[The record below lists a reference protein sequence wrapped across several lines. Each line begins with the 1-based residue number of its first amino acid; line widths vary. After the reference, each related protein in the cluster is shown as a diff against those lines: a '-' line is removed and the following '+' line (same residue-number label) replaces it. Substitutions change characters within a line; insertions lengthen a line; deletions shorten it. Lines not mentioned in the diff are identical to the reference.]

1 MSKTVDNRVLEMRFD
16 NQQFEKG
23 VAQSMSTL
31 DKLKQKLNFTGAS
44 KGLESI
50 NAASKSVNFNGIASG
65 VDALR
70 VKFSALQVAG
80 VTAMQN
86 ITNSVMTT
94 GKHMMSAITTDP
106 IRDGF
111 KEYETQINAVQTIL
125 ANTQKEGTN
134 VEIVNKALDE
144 LNTYAD
150 KTIYNFTEMTR
161 NIGTFTAAGVK
172 LGTSVNA
179 IQGIANLAAVSGSN
193 SQQASV
199 AMYQLSQALA
209 AGTIKLM
216 DWNSVVN
223 AGMGGQVFQDA
234 LTETSEKLH
243 TGAKAAIEAKGSFRE
258 SLSTGWLTAEVLTE
272 TLKKFTTSG
281 ATEYVAEYTDLS
293 KDAVESIL
301 KETDAWG
308 KDKDAIDKAS
318 KALAEK
324 SGKSEEEIKNIL
336 QFAKTAEDAATKVKT
351 FSQLINTLKEALG
364 SGWTQTWRLI
374 IGDFEEAKEL
384 WTNVSDFFSDII
396 NKSAETRNKIVEK
409 ALGSPFAK
417 LVEKINSVTTAT
429 ETVTAATKNFDEI
442 VTQVIRG
449 NFGNGQKRYDALT
462 KAGYDWAYIQNKV
475 NERLG
480 DSTRHATDFKES
492 TDELNKS
499 QAETV
504 ETLLKMSDAKLKDK
518 GFTDQEIKAFRELEA
533 QSKKTGV
540 SIEEIL
546 KDSEKLSGRN
556 LAIDSF
562 KNAAKGIVTIC
573 TSIKDAWKTAF
584 WGDSTEDEIIET
596 KAQAIYS
603 AIGAVHKFS
612 QSLVVSKETAD
623 NVKRTFAGLFSVL
636 DMVTTLAG
644 GGLKLG
650 FKILSSVLS
659 QLHLNIFEVTAI
671 IGDALVKIHD
681 IVLNNGIIATSA
693 KVIVSVIQTV
703 ISTVKSLYNTFSNM
717 PVVRQAVEKVVEAFN
732 RLSNIDFSSV
742 GKRIMDCITG
752 VLSKFGFESVGTNI
766 TSGIQNGLISGAGS
780 VISTMMEIASSIINA
795 ICDIL
800 QIHSPSRK
808 MQEIGRFAIEGLCN
822 GLRDGSSKIWAVL
835 SDIGNKILEWASNI
849 DWSKVFAFG
858 VAVGII
864 AITKQLADAVTNFSK
879 AFAGFGNVM
888 NAVANVINGF
898 DGVLDGIKAEYKSK
912 ALKNLA
918 ISIGILTACIVAL
931 AQLPILEAWNAVAI
945 IIVLS
950 GLLIGLSYA
959 VSKMSDASISIGNK
973 SANIEG
979 LKTGLI
985 QIGVA
990 LIAMAAIVKLIGS
1003 MSPEQ
1008 AIQGFVGLT
1017 AIMAELL
1024 IFLKIMSEIGNGTK
1038 IKKKSIDGL
1047 TTMMIKLAV
1056 ALGIMVIV
1064 TKLISTLSA
1073 EQMLQG
1079 VVFAGAFIAFTTIL
1093 GLVAE
1098 RSNKHVEKFGKMVK
1112 KTAVAMA
1119 LMVGVCKLVGL
1130 LSAEEM
1136 LQGAIFASAFVV
1148 FVGLLA
1154 KVTKNAGKHTA
1165 KLGGLLLSIS
1175 FSMTLMVGVCKLA
1188 GMLSED
1194 EMKKGAAFAAA
1205 FLIFIGVLKKVTTI
1219 SKEEQTAK
1227 LIATL
1232 LAMTIA
1238 IAGLAA
1244 ISIALSLVDIP
1255 SLAKGIV
1262 AVGLLGAIL
1271 AGMIRATKG
1280 ANEVKGSIIAMAVA
1294 IGVMAVSVVALSFID
1309 PSKLAGAT
1317 AALSIL
1323 MGMFAYMERSAPLI
1337 KSSKS
1342 TIIIM
1347 VAVMAMLAGVLLAMS
1362 MLNVQNALQ
1371 NAAGLG
1377 ILMLALG
1384 ESMKLIGSVGRI
1396 SSSAISALG
1405 VMTLIMTAF
1414 AAILGIMSYF
1424 NVEASLTNVAAMSIL
1439 MLTLAGTLRIIDGV
1453 GRISG
1458 NTLVT
1463 MGILAGIMAAMGAIV
1478 GLLDHYNIGPSLET
1492 AKALSVLMISLST
1505 ACLIMSAASS
1515 LAITAAAGIK
1525 GLLAIIVLMGVLMTG
1540 IGYLSSNVPSLEKFL
1555 EKALPILKLIGAGIG
1570 EFLGGILYGI
1580 GDAVLSLLPKLGQAL
1595 SSFGDNVAPFCEM
1608 ASSIDS
1614 GVAKGIGFLSLAI
1627 LELTA
1632 ANLIAGIG
1640 QFMSFGSNFATLGT
1654 QLSTFGDGVT
1664 PFLETLNTIKPESV
1678 QAAKNLADMILT
1690 LTKADFLSGIGEFLG
1705 FGTTDFS
1712 KFGESCKAFAETVK
1726 DMSSVLTGENGE
1738 VLVNESA
1745 IDSLCK
1751 AGEAMSKLNKSLPR
1765 QGGWIE
1771 DILGSKKLDAFGT
1784 SCLAFG
1790 VCIKA
1795 LSSVLTGENG
1805 TVKINEAAIESL
1817 CKAGKGLSKLNK
1829 SLPKQDGWVEDI
1841 VGSQKLDDF
1850 GISCVAFGESIK
1862 SLSSILTGTNGTVNI
1877 NESAVESLCKA
1888 GNMMNDLYIALPK
1901 TEGWKQTI
1909 VGEQDLIS
1917 FGNSCKEFANAMRT
1931 ISSSLSTAD
1940 GKVLINESAVNSLV
1954 NAGDML
1960 NKLQKALDETGGLA
1974 NLFSG
1979 ESNLADFGEKISG
1992 FASGIADFAKK
2003 TENIDTDSLTTV
2015 IEAVNKLTTIADLIN
2030 GTNFGNVNNF
2040 AQVSQIG
2047 TAMSAY
2053 YDEVAGV
2060 DAGVITKTVNSA
2072 VKLRDLIVNLS
2083 GLDTSG
2089 IANFK
2094 VEGLGQAMKSYA
2106 DAVAGMDTTTVGNSI
2121 VNIRSLMNLINDMSG
2136 MDSSGVDSFKS
2147 AVSNLNGLDLSGVA
2161 KSFTSSAS
2169 QFNAIGTKFTQ
2180 NIGQGL
2186 KSGQS
2191 QLIATGTTV
2200 VTALANTMKS
2210 RSSMF
2215 HAIGATLMTKFVA
2228 GMRSQNSNISSSATG
2243 ALNLAASRLRSYYST
2258 FRGAGGYVASGF
2270 AAGIRSGIQA
2280 AANAAA
2286 QMASA
2291 ASAAARKNL
2300 QVASPSKV
2308 FKKIGGYVPQGFAIG
2323 ISKYG
2328 SMVQKSVGK
2337 MTNAAVDTSH
2347 KAMTRI
2353 LEAVNG
2359 SVDSQP
2365 SIRPVVDLSEAKT
2378 GIRALNTMLNT
2389 ADQSIGVRADL
2400 SGISY
2405 SMSTRNQNGSNGEV
2419 VNAINKLRS
2428 DLSNME
2434 RNSYTINGV
2443 TYDDGSNIA
2452 GAVAQIV
2459 QAARIGGRA

>member
-50 NAASKSVNFNGIASG
+50 NAASKGINFNGITSG

-86 ITNSVMTT
+86 ITNSVMNA

-111 KEYETQINAVQTIL
+111 REYETQINAVQTIL

-172 LGTSVNA
+172 LGISVNA

-209 AGTIKLM
+209 AGTVKLM

-234 LTETSEKLH
+234 LTETSEKLN
-243 TGAKAAIEAKGSFRE
+243 TGAKAAIAAEGSFRE
-258 SLSTGWLTAEVLTE
+258 SLKTGWLTSEVLTE

-308 KDKDAIDKAS
+308 KDKDAIDKAA

-324 SGKSEEEIKNIL
+324 SGKSKEEIKNIL
-336 QFAKTAEDAATKVKT
+336 QFAKTAQDAATKVKT
-351 FSQLINTLKEALG
+351 FTQLIDTVKEALG
-364 SGWTQTWRLI
+364 SGWTQTWRLF

-384 WTNVSDFFSDII
+384 WTNVSDFLGDII
-396 NKSAETRNKIVEK
+396 NKSADTRNKIVEK

-429 ETVTAATKNFDEI
+429 ETVTEATKNFDEI

-449 NFGNGQKRYDALT
+449 NFGNGQKRYDALA

-492 TDELNKS
+492 TDKLNKS

-518 GFTDQEIKAFRELEA
+518 GFTDQEIKAFRELEE

-540 SIEEIL
+540 SIEEIF

-603 AIGAVHKFS
+603 AIGAMHKFS

-623 NVKRTFAGLFSVL
+623 NVKRTFAGLFSIL
-636 DMVTTLAG
+636 DMVTTLTG

-681 IVLNNGIIATSA
+681 VILNNGIITTSA
-693 KVIVSVIQTV
+693 KAIISVIQTV

-717 PVVRQAVEKVVEAFN
+717 PVVQRAVEKILEAFN

-742 GKRIMDCITG
+742 GKRIMDGITG
-752 VLSKFGFESVGTNI
+752 ILSKFGFESVGTNI
-766 TSGIQNGLISGAGS
+766 TSGIQNGLISGAGG
-780 VISTMMEIASSIINA
+780 VISTMIEIATSIINA

-808 MQEIGRFAIEGLCN
+808 MQEIGKFAIEGLCN
-822 GLRDGSSKIWAVL
+822 GLKDGSSKIWTVL
-835 SDIGNKILEWASNI
+835 SDIGSKILEWASSI

-864 AITKQLADAVTNFSK
+864 VITKQLADAVTNFSK

-918 ISIGILTACIVAL
+918 ISIGILTACIVAI
-931 AQLPILEAWNAVAI
+931 AQLPIGKAWNAVAI
-945 IIVLS
+945 ITVLS
-950 GLLIGLSYA
+950 GLLIGLSFA
-959 VSKMSDASISIGNK
+959 VSKMSDASISIGK
-973 SANIEG
+973 KGANIEG

-990 LIAMAAIVKLIGS
+990 LIALAAIVKLIGS
-1003 MSPEQ
+1003 MSLEQ
-1008 AIQGFVGLT
+1008 AVQGFAGLT
-1017 AIMAELL
+1017 ILMAELL
-1024 IFLKIMSEIGNGTK
+1024 IFLKIMGKVGESKGFENT
-1038 IKKKSIDGL
+1038 DGM
-1047 TTMMIKLAV
+1047 TTMMVKLAV
-1056 ALGIMVIV
+1056 ALGLMAVV
-1064 TKLISTLSA
+1064 VKLISTLSA
-1073 EQMLQG
+1073 EQMMQG
-1079 VVFAGAFIAFTTIL
+1079 AAFALAFTTFAVLMGIAARIA
-1093 GLVAE
+1093 GPFAE
-1098 RSNKHVEKFGKMVK
+1098 TFGKMVK
-1112 KTAVAMA
+1112 RLTVSMA
-1119 LMVGVCKLVGL
+1119 LMVGVCKLVDL
-1130 LSAEEM
+1130 LSTEEM
-1136 LQGAIFASAFVV
+1136 LKGAAFVTAFVV
-1148 FVGLLA
+1148 FIGLLA
-1154 KVTKNAGKHTA
+1154 KVTKFAGSNTD
-1165 KLGGLLLSIS
+1165 KLGLMLLSIS

-1205 FLIFIGVLKKVTTI
+1205 FLIFVAALKKVTTI
-1219 SKEEQTAK
+1219 SNTEQTAK
-1227 LIATL
+1227 LTATI

-1271 AGMIRATKG
+1271 AGMIQATKG
-1280 ANEVKGSIIAMAVA
+1280 ASDVKGSIIAMAVA

-1309 PSKLAGAT
+1309 PSRLAGAT
-1317 AALSIL
+1317 AALGIL
-1323 MGMFAYMERSAPLI
+1323 MGMFAYIEKSAPLI

-1347 VAVMAMLAGVLLAMS
+1347 VAVIGMLAGILLAMS
-1362 MLNVQNALQ
+1362 MLNVKNALQ
-1371 NAAGLG
+1371 NGAGLG
-1377 ILMLALG
+1377 ILMLSLG
-1384 ESMKLIGSVGRI
+1384 TSMKLMSGVGASVNKALPAIMALSVATAILGAVIIGMSALNVQNAIPNAISIGI
-1396 SSSAISALG
+1396 LLLALSSSIKLMDGVGEISNNAMITIGIMTGVMAAIAIILG
-1405 VMTLIMTAF
+1405 VMDSL
-1414 AAILGIMSYF
+1414 
-1424 NVEASLTNVAAMSIL
+1424 NVGASI
-1439 MLTLAGTLRIIDGV
+1439 
-1453 GRISG
+1453 
-1458 NTLVT
+1458 
-1463 MGILAGIMAAMGAIV
+1463 
-1478 GLLDHYNIGPSLET
+1478 ET
-1492 AKALSVLMISLST
+1492 AASISILMISLST
-1505 ACLIMSAASS
+1505 ACLIMSAASAVAG
-1515 LAITAAAGIK
+1515 LASAGLIPMIK
-1525 GLLAIIVLMGVLMTG
+1525 VILLMGTLMTA
-1540 IGYLSSNVPSLEKFL
+1540 IGAIATKVPSLEMFL
-1555 EKALPILKLIGAGIG
+1555 NKALPILKLVGAGIG
-1570 EFLGGILYGI
+1570 EFLGGIIYGI
-1580 GDAVLSLLPKLGQAL
+1580 GDAVLSLLPRFGLAL
-1595 SSFGDNVAPFCEM
+1595 TQFATNMEPFCKM

-1614 GVAKGIGFLSLAI
+1614 DVAKGVGFLSLAI

-1640 QFMSFGSNFATLGT
+1640 QFMSFGSSFSELGT
-1654 QLSTFGDGVT
+1654 QLSEFGDGVT

-1678 QAAKNLADMILT
+1678 QSVKNLADMILT
-1690 LTKADFLSGIGEFLG
+1690 LTKADFLSGIGGLIG

-1712 KFGESCKAFAETVK
+1712 KFGEFCKAFAESVK
-1726 DMSSVLTGENGE
+1726 DMSSTLSGEDGE
-1738 VLVNESA
+1738 ILINDAA
-1745 IDSLCK
+1745 IESLCK

-1765 QGGWIE
+1765 QGGWVQDIVGEQDLE
-1771 DILGSKKLDAFGT
+1771 D
-1784 SCLAFG
+1784 FG
-1790 VCIKA
+1790 VKCKSFGKA
-1795 LSSVLTGENG
+1795 MKTLSILLTNRNG
-1805 TVKINEAAIESL
+1805 DIKINIDAIDAL
-1817 CKAGKGLSKLNK
+1817 CKAGEGMSDLNK
-1829 SLPKQDGWVEDI
+1829 SLPKQDGWVQD
-1841 VGSQKLDDF
+1841 
-1850 GISCVAFGESIK
+1850 
-1862 SLSSILTGTNGTVNI
+1862 
-1877 NESAVESLCKA
+1877 
-1888 GNMMNDLYIALPK
+1888 
-1901 TEGWKQTI
+1901 I
-1909 VGEQDLIS
+1909 VGEQDLEK
-1917 FGNSCKEFANAMRT
+1917 FGKSCKAFGKAIQSISVMLTGDDGENLINDTAMKSLCNAGKGLSDLNKALPKTDGWVQNIVGEQDLQDFGEKCKAFANAMRT
-1931 ISSSLSTAD
+1931 ISSSLTSAK
-1940 GKVLINESAVNSLV
+1940 GELLINEEAITTVKK
-1954 NAGDML
+1954 AGEML
-1960 NKLQKALDETGGLA
+1960 LELNEALPDEGGGIFA
-1974 NLFSG
+1974 AFSSKVDLSDFG
-1979 ESNLADFGEKISG
+1979 GQITNLASG
-1992 FASGIADFAKK
+1992 LSDFASK
-2003 TENIDTDSLTTV
+2003 TENIDTGSLTTV
-2015 IEAVNKLTTIADLIN
+2015 IEAVNKLTTIAKLID
-2030 GTNFGNVNNF
+2030 GTNFSNVNNF

-2072 VKLRDLIVNLS
+2072 IKLRDLIVNLS

-2094 VEGLGQAMKSYA
+2094 VEGLGQAMRSYA
-2106 DAVAGMDTTTVGNSI
+2106 NAVAGMDTTTVGNSI

-2136 MDSSGVDSFKS
+2136 IDSSGVASFKS
-2147 AVSNLNGLDLSGVA
+2147 AVTKLNGLDLSGVA

-2191 QLIATGTTV
+2191 QLIATGTVV

-2215 HAIGATLMTKFVA
+2215 HAIGATLMSKFVA
-2228 GMRSQNSNISSSATG
+2228 GMRSQNSNIASSATG
-2243 ALNLAASRLRSYYST
+2243 ALNLAASRLRSYYGI

-2291 ASAAARKNL
+2291 ASTAARKNL
-2300 QVASPSKV
+2300 KVASPSKV
-2308 FKKIGGYVPQGFAIG
+2308 FKKIGGYVSQGFAIG
-2323 ISKYG
+2323 ISNYA
-2328 SMVQKSVGK
+2328 SMVQRSVGK
-2337 MTNAAVDTSH
+2337 MTNTAMDTSN

-2359 SVDSQP
+2359 SVDSHP

-2378 GIRALNTMLNT
+2378 GIHALNAMLNT

-2405 SMSTRNQNGSNGEV
+2405 NMNTRNQNGSNSDV

-2434 RNSYTINGV
+2434 RNSYTINGI

-2452 GAVAQIV
+2452 GAVTQIV

>member
-50 NAASKSVNFNGIASG
+50 NAASKGINFNGITSG

-86 ITNSVMTT
+86 ITNSVMNT

-111 KEYETQINAVQTIL
+111 REYETQINTVQTIL

-209 AGTIKLM
+209 AGTVKLM

-243 TGAKAAIEAKGSFRE
+243 TGAKAAIEAEGSFRE
-258 SLSTGWLTAEVLTE
+258 SLKTGWLTSEVLTE

-308 KDKDAIDKAS
+308 KDKDAIDKAA

-336 QFAKTAEDAATKVKT
+336 QFAKTAQDAATKVKT
-351 FSQLINTLKEALG
+351 FTQLIDTLKEALG

-384 WTNVSDFFSDII
+384 WTNVSDFLGNII
-396 NKSAETRNKIVEK
+396 NKSADTRNKIVEK

-429 ETVTAATKNFDEI
+429 ETVTEATKNFDEI

-480 DSTRHATDFKES
+480 DSTRHATEFKES
-492 TDELNKS
+492 TDKLNKS

-518 GFTDQEIKAFRELEA
+518 GFTDQEIKAFRELEE

-540 SIEEIL
+540 SIEEIF

-603 AIGAVHKFS
+603 AIGAMHKFS

-623 NVKRTFAGLFSVL
+623 NVKRTFAGLFSIL
-636 DMVTTLAG
+636 DMVTTLTG

-681 IVLNNGIIATSA
+681 VILNNGIITTSA
-693 KVIVSVIQTV
+693 KAIISVVQTV
-703 ISTVKSLYNTFSNM
+703 INTVKSLYNTFSNM
-717 PVVRQAVEKVVEAFN
+717 PVIQQAIEKITEAFN
-732 RLSNIDFSSV
+732 RLSNIDLSSI
-742 GKRIMDCITG
+742 GKRIMAGITG
-752 VLSKFGFESVGTNI
+752 ILGKFGFESVGTNI

-780 VISTMMEIASSIINA
+780 VISTMMEIATSIINA

-808 MQEIGRFAIEGLCN
+808 MQEIGKFAMEGLCN
-822 GLRDGSSKIWAVL
+822 GIKDGSSKIWTVL
-835 SDIGNKILEWASNI
+835 SDIGSKILEWASSI

-864 AITKQLADAVTNFSK
+864 VITKQLADAVTNFSK

-918 ISIGILTACIVAL
+918 ISIGILTACIVAI
-931 AQLPILEAWNAVAI
+931 AQLPIREAWNAVLI
-945 IIVLS
+945 ITVLS

-959 VSKMSDASISIGNK
+959 VSKMSDASISIGEK
-973 SANIEG
+973 RASIEG

-990 LIAMAAIVKLIGS
+990 LIALAAIVKLIGS
-1003 MSPEQ
+1003 MSLEQ
-1008 AIQGFVGLT
+1008 TVQGFAGLT
-1017 AIMAELL
+1017 ILMAELL
-1024 IFLKIMSEIGNGTK
+1024 IFLKIMGKVGESKGFENT
-1038 IKKKSIDGL
+1038 DGM

-1056 ALGIMVIV
+1056 ALGLMAVV
-1064 TKLISTLSA
+1064 VKLISTLSA

-1093 GLVAE
+1093 GLVAKQ
-1098 RSNKHVEKFGKMVK
+1098 SNKHVEKFGKMVK
-1112 KTAVAMA
+1112 KIAVAMA

-1148 FVGLLA
+1148 FVGTLA

-1205 FLIFIGVLKKVTTI
+1205 FLIFVAALKKVTTI
-1219 SKEEQTAK
+1219 SNTEQTAK
-1227 LIATL
+1227 LTATI

-1271 AGMIRATKG
+1271 AGMIQATKG
-1280 ANEVKGSIIAMAVA
+1280 ANDVKGSIIAMAVA

-1309 PSKLAGAT
+1309 PSRLAGAT
-1317 AALSIL
+1317 AALGIL

-1337 KSSKS
+1337 RGSIS
-1342 TIIIM
+1342 TIITM
-1347 VAVMAMLAGVLLAMS
+1347 VAVVGLLTGVLVAMS
-1362 MLNVQNALQ
+1362 MLNVQNAVQ

-1377 ILMLALG
+1377 ILMLSLG
-1384 ESMKLIGSVGRI
+1384 ESIKLIGSVGRI
-1396 SSSAISALG
+1396 SSSAIYVLG

-1414 AAILGIMSYF
+1414 AAILGIMNYF

-1453 GRISG
+1453 RRISG

-1525 GLLAIIVLMGVLMTG
+1525 GLLAIIVLIGALMTG
-1540 IGYLSSNVPSLEKFL
+1540 IGYLSSNIPSLEKFL

-1595 SSFGDNVAPFCEM
+1595 SSFGDNVTPFCEM

-1640 QFMSFGSNFATLGT
+1640 QFLSFGSNFATLGT
-1654 QLSTFGDGVT
+1654 QLSTFGDGIT

-1712 KFGESCKAFAETVK
+1712 KFGESCKAFAEAVK

-1738 VLVNESA
+1738 VLVNEAA

-1751 AGEAMSKLNKSLPR
+1751 AGEAMSKLNKSIPK
-1765 QGGWIE
+1765 QGG
-1771 DILGSKKLDAFGT
+1771 LLKKLVEKQELGPFGD
-1784 SCLAFG
+1784 SCLEFG
-1790 VCIKA
+1790 KSIKK
-1795 LSSVLTGENG
+1795 LSGVLTGEDGVIN
-1805 TVKINEAAIESL
+1805 VNEAAIESL
-1817 CKAGKGLSKLNK
+1817 CKAGTALSKLNK
-1829 SLPKQDGWVEDI
+1829 SIPEQGGLLKKL
-1841 VGSQKLDDF
+1841 VGSQELGPF
-1850 GISCVAFGESIK
+1850 GNSCVEFGKSIK
-1862 SLSSILTGTNGTVNI
+1862 KLSGVLTGEDGVINVNEAAI
-1877 NESAVESLCKA
+1877 DALCKA
-1888 GNMMNDLYIALPK
+1888 GTSLTKLNEAIPEQGGLKHNII
-1901 TEGWKQTI
+1901 GS
-1909 VGEQDLIS
+1909 QDLEE
-1917 FGNSCKEFANAMRT
+1917 FGKKCKAFANAMRT
-1931 ISSSLSTAD
+1931 LSSSLSTAD
-1940 GKVLINESAVNSLV
+1940 GEILINENAVNSLV

-1960 NKLQKALDETGGLA
+1960 NRLQESLDETGGFL
-1974 NLFSG
+1974 NLFKG
-1979 ESNLADFGEKISG
+1979 ESDLSDFGTKISG
-1992 FASGIADFAKK
+1992 FASGLSDFASK
-2003 TENIDTDSLTTV
+2003 TENIDTGSLTTV
-2015 IEAVNKLTTIADLIN
+2015 IEAVNKLVTIADLIN
-2030 GTNFGNVNNF
+2030 GTNFSNVNNF
-2040 AQVSQIG
+2040 AQVSQVG

-2072 VKLRDLIVNLS
+2072 IKLRDLIVNLS

-2094 VEGLGQAMKSYA
+2094 VEGLGQAMQSYA
-2106 DAVAGMDTTTVGNSI
+2106 NAVAGMDTTTVGNSI

-2147 AVSNLNGLDLSGVA
+2147 AVTNLNGLDLSGVA

-2191 QLIATGTTV
+2191 QLIATGTVV
-2200 VTALANTMKS
+2200 VTALANTMRS

-2215 HAIGATLMTKFVA
+2215 HAIGVTLMNKFVA
-2228 GMRSQNSNISSSATG
+2228 GMRSQNSSITSSATG
-2243 ALNLAASRLRSYYST
+2243 ALNLAASRLRSYYGT

-2291 ASAAARKNL
+2291 ASTAARKNL
-2300 QVASPSKV
+2300 KVASPSKV
-2308 FKKIGGYVPQGFAIG
+2308 FKKIGGYVSQGFAIG
-2323 ISKYG
+2323 ISNYA
-2328 SMVQKSVGK
+2328 SMVQRSVGK
-2337 MTNAAVDTSH
+2337 MTNTAVDTSN

-2378 GIRALNTMLNT
+2378 GIHALNAMLNT
-2389 ADQSIGVRADL
+2389 ADQSIGVRADM

-2405 SMSTRNQNGSNGEV
+2405 NMNTRNQNGSNSDI

-2428 DLSNME
+2428 DLGNME
-2434 RNSYTINGV
+2434 RNSYTINGI

-2452 GAVAQIV
+2452 GAITQIV

>member
-50 NAASKSVNFNGIASG
+50 NAASKGINFNGITSG
-65 VDALR
+65 VDSLR

-86 ITNSVMTT
+86 ITNSVMNT

-111 KEYETQINAVQTIL
+111 REYETQINAVQTIL

-209 AGTIKLM
+209 AGTVKLM

-243 TGAKAAIEAKGSFRE
+243 TGAKAAIEAEGSFRE
-258 SLSTGWLTAEVLTE
+258 SLHTGWLTSEVLTE

-301 KETDAWG
+301 EETDAWG

-351 FSQLINTLKEALG
+351 FSQLIDTLKEALG

-409 ALGSPFAK
+409 ALGSPFAQ
-417 LVEKINSVTTAT
+417 LIEKINSVTTAT
-429 ETVTAATKNFDEI
+429 EAVTTATKNFDEI

-518 GFTDQEIKAFRELEA
+518 GFTDQEIKAFRELEE

-681 IVLNNGIIATSA
+681 VVLNNGIITTSA

-717 PVVRQAVEKVVEAFN
+717 SVVQQAVEKVVETFN
-732 RLSNIDFSSV
+732 RLSNIDFSFV
-742 GKRIMDCITG
+742 GKRIMDGITG
-752 VLSKFGFESVGTNI
+752 ILSKFGFESVGTNI
-766 TSGIQNGLISGAGS
+766 TSGIQNGLISGAGN

-808 MQEIGRFAIEGLCN
+808 MQEIGKFAIEGLCN

-864 AITKQLADAVTNFSK
+864 VITKQLADAVTNFSK

-888 NAVANVINGF
+888 DAVANVINGF

-931 AQLPILEAWNAVAI
+931 AQLPIAEAWNAVAI

-950 GLLIGLSYA
+950 GLLIGLSFA
-959 VSKMSDASISIGNK
+959 VSKMSDASISIGK
-973 SANIEG
+973 KGANIEG
-979 LKTGLI
+979 LKTGLV

-1003 MSPEQ
+1003 MDPEQ
-1008 AIQGFVGLT
+1008 AKQGFIGLT
-1017 AIMAELL
+1017 ALMGELL
-1024 IFLKIMSEIGNGTK
+1024 VFLAIMGKVGKSEGFKNT
-1038 IKKKSIDGL
+1038 DGM
-1047 TTMMIKLAV
+1047 TTMMIKLAI
-1056 ALGIMVIV
+1056 ALGLMAVV
-1064 TKLISTLSA
+1064 VKLISTLSV

-1079 VVFAGAFIAFTTIL
+1079 AAFAGAFTVFAVAL
-1093 GLVAE
+1093 GLAAKLAGE
-1098 RSNKHVEKFGKMVK
+1098 NTDAFGKMMK
-1112 KTAVAMA
+1112 KMAVSMA

-1136 LQGAIFASAFVV
+1136 LQGAAFATGFVI
-1148 FVGLLA
+1148 FVGILS
-1154 KVTKNAGKHTA
+1154 KVTKNAGENVS

-1175 FSMTLMVGVCKLA
+1175 FSMVLMVGVCKLA

-1205 FLIFIGVLKKVTTI
+1205 FLIFVGVLKKVTTI
-1219 SKEEQTAK
+1219 SNGEQTAK
-1227 LIATL
+1227 LTATI

-1255 SLAKGIV
+1255 SLAKGII

-1271 AGMIRATKG
+1271 AGMIRATKS
-1280 ANEVKGSIIAMAVA
+1280 ANDVKGSIIAMAVA
-1294 IGVMAVSVVALSFID
+1294 IGIMAASVVALSFID
-1309 PSKLAGAT
+1309 PSRLAGAT
-1317 AALSIL
+1317 AALGIL
-1323 MGMFAYMERSAPLI
+1323 MGMFAYMEKSAPLV
-1337 KSSKS
+1337 KGSMS
-1342 TIIIM
+1342 TIIAM
-1347 VAVMAMLAGVLLAMS
+1347 VAVVGLLTGVLVAMS
-1362 MLNVQNALQ
+1362 MLNVQNAVQ

-1377 ILMLALG
+1377 ILMVALG
-1384 ESMKLIGSVGRI
+1384 TSMKLIGSVGRI

-1405 VMTLIMTAF
+1405 AMTLIMTAF

-1424 NVEASLTNVAAMSIL
+1424 NVEASLTNVAALSIL
-1439 MLTLAGTLRIIDGV
+1439 MLTLAATLRIIDGV

-1458 NTLVT
+1458 NTLIT
-1463 MGILAGIMAAMGAIV
+1463 MGILAGIMAALGVIV

-1515 LAITAAAGIK
+1515 LAITASAGIG
-1525 GLLAIIVLMGVLMTG
+1525 GLIKIIALIGVVMVG
-1540 IGYLSSNVPSLEKFL
+1540 IGALSQKVPSLETFL

-1595 SSFGDNVAPFCEM
+1595 SSFGENVSPFCEM

-1632 ANLIAGIG
+1632 ANLITGIS
-1640 QFMSFGSNFATLGT
+1640 QFLSFGSNFGTLGM
-1654 QLSTFGDGVT
+1654 QLSMFGTGVT
-1664 PFLETLNTIKPESV
+1664 PFLATLSLIKPESV
-1678 QAAKNLADMILT
+1678 KAAKNLADMILT

-1712 KFGESCKAFAETVK
+1712 QFGESCKAFAESVK

-1771 DILGSKKLDAFGT
+1771 DIVGSKKLDAFGT

-1805 TVKINEAAIESL
+1805 TVKINETAIESL

-1850 GISCVAFGESIK
+1850 GVSCVAFGESIK

-1877 NESAVESLCKA
+1877 NEAAVESLCKA

-1909 VGEQDLIS
+1909 VGEQDLIA

-1931 ISSSLSTAD
+1931 ISSSLSTTD

-2003 TENIDTDSLTTV
+2003 TESIDTSSMSTV
-2015 IEAVNKLTTIADLIN
+2015 IEAVNNLVTIADLIN
-2030 GTNFGNVNNF
+2030 GTNFSNVSNF
-2040 AQVSQIG
+2040 NQISQIG
-2047 TAMSAY
+2047 DAMSAY
-2053 YDEVAGV
+2053 YDAVSNV
-2060 DAGVITKTVNSA
+2060 NVPVITKTVNAA

-2083 GLDTSG
+2083 GLDSSG

-2094 VEGLGQAMKSYA
+2094 VESLGKAMKSYA
-2106 DAVAGMDTTTVGNSI
+2106 DAVSGMDVSTVSNSI
-2121 VNIRSLMNLINDMSG
+2121 ASIRTLMNLINDMAG
-2136 MDSSGVDSFKS
+2136 MNTGGVDSFKS
-2147 AVSNLNGLDLSGVA
+2147 AVTSLSGMDISGIT
-2161 KSFTSSAS
+2161 KSFTSSAG
-2169 QFNAIGTKFTQ
+2169 QFNTIGTKFTQ
-2180 NIGQGL
+2180 NIGEGL

-2191 QLIATGTTV
+2191 QLIATGTVV

-2215 HAIGATLMTKFVA
+2215 HAIGTTLMSKFVS
-2228 GMRSQNSNISSSATG
+2228 GMRSQNSSISSSATG
-2243 ALNLAASRLRSYYST
+2243 ALNLAASRLRSYYNV

-2270 AAGIRSGIQA
+2270 ASGIRSGIQA

-2291 ASAAARKNL
+2291 ASTAARKNL
-2300 QVASPSKV
+2300 QINSPSKV
-2308 FKKIGGYVPQGFAIG
+2308 FKKIGGSVPEGFALG

-2328 SMVQKSVGK
+2328 SMVKKSVGK
-2337 MTNAAVDTSH
+2337 MTNTAVDTSN

-2405 SMSTRNQNGSNGEV
+2405 SMSTRNQNGSNSEV

-2434 RNSYTINGV
+2434 RNSYTINGI

>member
-50 NAASKSVNFNGIASG
+50 NAASKGINFNGITSG

-86 ITNSVMTT
+86 ITNSVMNT

-111 KEYETQINAVQTIL
+111 REYETQINAVQTIL

-199 AMYQLSQALA
+199 AMYQLSQAFA
-209 AGTIKLM
+209 AGTVKLM

-243 TGAKAAIEAKGSFRE
+243 TGAKAAIEAEGSFRE
-258 SLSTGWLTAEVLTE
+258 SLHTGWLTSEVLTE

-301 KETDAWG
+301 EETDAWG

-318 KALAEK
+318 KALTEK

-336 QFAKTAEDAATKVKT
+336 QFAKTAQDAATKVKT
-351 FSQLINTLKEALG
+351 FTQLIDTLKEALG

-374 IGDFEEAKEL
+374 IGDFEDAKEL

-429 ETVTAATKNFDEI
+429 ETVTEATKNFDEI

-449 NFGNGQKRYDALT
+449 NFGNGQKRYDSLT

-492 TDELNKS
+492 TDKLNKS

-518 GFTDQEIKAFRELEA
+518 GFTDQEIKAFRELEE

-540 SIEEIL
+540 SIEEIF

-603 AIGAVHKFS
+603 AIGAMHKFS

-623 NVKRTFAGLFSVL
+623 NVKRTFAGLFSIL
-636 DMVTTLAG
+636 DMVTTLTG

-681 IVLNNGIIATSA
+681 VILNNGIIATSA
-693 KVIVSVIQTV
+693 KAIISVVQTV

-717 PVVRQAVEKVVEAFN
+717 PVIQQAIEKITEAFN
-732 RLSNIDFSSV
+732 RLSNIDLSSV
-742 GKRIMDCITG
+742 GKRIMAGITG
-752 VLSKFGFESVGTNI
+752 ILGKFGFESVGTNI

-780 VISTMMEIASSIINA
+780 VISTMMEIATSIINA

-808 MQEIGRFAIEGLCN
+808 MQEIGKFAMEGLCN
-822 GLRDGSSKIWAVL
+822 GIKDGSSKIWTVL
-835 SDIGNKILEWASNI
+835 SDIGSKILEWASSI

-864 AITKQLADAVTNFSK
+864 VITKQLADAVTNFSK

-918 ISIGILTACIVAL
+918 ISIGILTACIVAI
-931 AQLPILEAWNAVAI
+931 AQLPIGKAWNAVAI
-945 IIVLS
+945 ITVLS
-950 GLLIGLSYA
+950 GLLIGLSFA
-959 VSKMSDASISIGNK
+959 VSKMSDASISIGK
-973 SANIEG
+973 KGANIEG

-990 LIAMAAIVKLIGS
+990 LIALAAIVKLIGS
-1003 MSPEQ
+1003 MSLEQ
-1008 AIQGFVGLT
+1008 AVQGFAGLT
-1017 AIMAELL
+1017 ILMAELL
-1024 IFLKIMSEIGNGTK
+1024 IFLKIMGKVGESKGFENT
-1038 IKKKSIDGL
+1038 DGM
-1047 TTMMIKLAV
+1047 TTMMVKLAV
-1056 ALGIMVIV
+1056 ALGLMAVV
-1064 TKLISTLSA
+1064 VKLISTLSA

-1079 VVFAGAFIAFTTIL
+1079 AAFALAFTSFAVL
-1093 GLVAE
+1093 MGVAA
-1098 RSNKHVEKFGKMVK
+1098 RIAGPFAKTFGTMVK
-1112 KTAVAMA
+1112 RLTVSMA
-1119 LMVGVCKLVGL
+1119 LMVGVCKLVDL
-1130 LSAEEM
+1130 LSVEEM
-1136 LQGAIFASAFVV
+1136 LKGAAFVTAFVV
-1148 FVGLLA
+1148 FIVLLA
-1154 KVTKNAGKHTA
+1154 KVTKFAGSNTD
-1165 KLGGLLLSIS
+1165 KLGLMLLSIS
-1175 FSMTLMVGVCKLA
+1175 FSMTLMIGICKLA

-1205 FLIFIGVLKKVTTI
+1205 FIIFVAALKKVTTI
-1219 SKEEQTAK
+1219 SNTEQTAK
-1227 LIATL
+1227 LTATI

-1271 AGMIRATKG
+1271 AGMIQATKG
-1280 ANEVKGSIIAMAVA
+1280 ANDVKGSIIAMAVA
-1294 IGVMAVSVVALSFID
+1294 IGVMTVSVVALSFID
-1309 PSKLAGAT
+1309 PSRLAGAT
-1317 AALSIL
+1317 AALGIL
-1323 MGMFAYMERSAPLI
+1323 MGMFAYIEKSAPLI

-1347 VAVMAMLAGVLLAMS
+1347 VAVMGMLAGILLAMS
-1362 MLNVQNALQ
+1362 MLNVKSALQ
-1371 NAAGLG
+1371 NGAGLG
-1377 ILMLALG
+1377 ILMMSLG
-1384 ESMKLIGSVGRI
+1384 ASMKLMSGVGKIGEGV
-1396 SSSAISALG
+1396 ISALG
-1405 VMTLIMTAF
+1405 AMTLVIAGL
-1414 AAILGIMSYF
+1414 AVILGIMSYF
-1424 NVEASLTNVAAMSIL
+1424 NVEASLTNVAALSIL
-1439 MLTLAGTLRIIDGV
+1439 MLTLAATMRVIDGV
-1453 GRISG
+1453 GEISKS
-1458 NTLVT
+1458 TLITLGVLT
-1463 MGILAGIMAAMGAIV
+1463 GVVLALALIL
-1478 GLLDHYNIGPSLET
+1478 GLMDHFNVKGSIET
-1492 AKALSVLMISLST
+1492 AASLSLLVISLSA
-1505 ACLIMSAASS
+1505 AC
-1515 LAITAAAGIK
+1515 
-1525 GLLAIIVLMGVLMTG
+1525 VLMATAGGIAAKAKANLSIMLQVMAAVGVLVG
-1540 IGYLSSNVPSLEKFL
+1540 VLCGLSYIPGFNSFL
-1555 EKALPILKLIGAGIG
+1555 THGMPTLKLFGAAIG
-1570 EFLGGILYGI
+1570 ELLGGILYGV
-1580 GDAVLSLLPKLGQAL
+1580 GDAALSLLPKLGQAL
-1595 SSFGDNVAPFCEM
+1595 SAFGRYVSPFCKM

-1614 GVAKGIGFLSLAI
+1614 DVAKGVGFLSLAI

-1640 QFMSFGSNFATLGT
+1640 QFMSFGSSFSKLGT
-1654 QLSTFGDGVT
+1654 QLSEFGDGVT
-1664 PFLETLNTIKPESV
+1664 PFLKTLNTIKPESV
-1678 QAAKNLADMILT
+1678 QSANNLADMILT
-1690 LTKADFLSGIGEFLG
+1690 LTKADFLSGIGKLIG

-1712 KFGESCKAFAETVK
+1712 KFGESCKAFAESVK
-1726 DMSSVLTGENGE
+1726 GMSSVLTGKNGE
-1738 VLVNESA
+1738 VLVNDSA
-1745 IDSLCK
+1745 I
-1751 AGEAMSKLNKSLPR
+1751 N
-1765 QGGWIE
+1765 
-1771 DILGSKKLDAFGT
+1771 
-1784 SCLAFG
+1784 
-1790 VCIKA
+1790 
-1795 LSSVLTGENG
+1795 
-1805 TVKINEAAIESL
+1805 
-1817 CKAGKGLSKLNK
+1817 
-1829 SLPKQDGWVEDI
+1829 
-1841 VGSQKLDDF
+1841 
-1850 GISCVAFGESIK
+1850 
-1862 SLSSILTGTNGTVNI
+1862 
-1877 NESAVESLCKA
+1877 SLCKA
-1888 GNMMNDLYIALPK
+1888 GNALAKLNEAIPQQ
-1901 TEGWKQTI
+1901 GGLKQGL
-1909 VGEQDLIS
+1909 VGTQKLNV
-1917 FGNSCKEFANAMRT
+1917 FGESCKAFANAMRT
-1931 ISSSLSTAD
+1931 LSSSISTAD
-1940 GKVLINESAVNSLV
+1940 GETLINENAVNSLV

-1960 NKLQKALDETGGLA
+1960 NRLQETLEKTGGFL
-1974 NLFSG
+1974 NLFKG
-1979 ESNLADFGEKISG
+1979 ESDLSDFGTKISG
-1992 FASGIADFAKK
+1992 FASGLSDFASK
-2003 TENIDTDSLTTV
+2003 TENIDTGSLTTV
-2015 IEAVNKLTTIADLIN
+2015 IEAVNKLVTIADLIN
-2030 GTNFGNVNNF
+2030 GTNFSNVNNF
-2040 AQVSQIG
+2040 AQVSQVG

-2072 VKLRDLIVNLS
+2072 IKLRDLIVNLS

-2094 VEGLGQAMKSYA
+2094 VEGLGQAMQSYA
-2106 DAVAGMDTTTVGNSI
+2106 NAVAGMDTTTVGNSI

-2147 AVSNLNGLDLSGVA
+2147 AVTNLNGLDLSGVA

-2191 QLIATGTTV
+2191 QLIATGTVV
-2200 VTALANTMKS
+2200 VTALANTMRS

-2215 HAIGATLMTKFVA
+2215 HAIGVTLMNKFVA
-2228 GMRSQNSNISSSATG
+2228 GMRSQNSSIASSATG
-2243 ALNLAASRLRSYYST
+2243 ALNLAASRLRSYYGI

-2291 ASAAARKNL
+2291 ASTAARKNL
-2300 QVASPSKV
+2300 KVASPSKV
-2308 FKKIGGYVPQGFAIG
+2308 FKKIGGYVSQGFAIG
-2323 ISKYG
+2323 ISNYA
-2328 SMVQKSVGK
+2328 SMVQRSVGK
-2337 MTNAAVDTSH
+2337 MTNTAVDTSN

-2378 GIRALNTMLNT
+2378 GIHALNAMLNT

-2405 SMSTRNQNGSNGEV
+2405 NMNTRNQNGSNSDI

-2428 DLSNME
+2428 DLGNME
-2434 RNSYTINGV
+2434 RNSYTINGI

-2452 GAVAQIV
+2452 GAITQIV

>member
-50 NAASKSVNFNGIASG
+50 NAASKGINFNGITSG

-86 ITNSVMTT
+86 ITNSVMNT

-111 KEYETQINAVQTIL
+111 REYETQINAVQTIL

-179 IQGIANLAAVSGSN
+179 IQGIANLAAVSGSK

-209 AGTIKLM
+209 AGTVKLM

-234 LTETSEKLH
+234 LTETSEKLN
-243 TGAKAAIEAKGSFRE
+243 TGAKAAIAAEGSFRE
-258 SLSTGWLTAEVLTE
+258 SLKTGWLTSEVLTE

-308 KDKDAIDKAS
+308 KNKDAIDKAA

-336 QFAKTAEDAATKVKT
+336 QFAKTAQDAATKVKT
-351 FSQLINTLKEALG
+351 FTQLIDTLKEALG

-374 IGDFEEAKEL
+374 IGDFEDAKEL

-409 ALGSPFAK
+409 ALGSPFTK

-429 ETVTAATKNFDEI
+429 ETVTEATKNFDEI

-492 TDELNKS
+492 TDKLNKS

-518 GFTDQEIKAFRELEA
+518 GFTDQEIKAFRELEE

-540 SIEEIL
+540 SIEEIF

-603 AIGAVHKFS
+603 AIGAMHKFS

-623 NVKRTFAGLFSVL
+623 NVKRTFAGLFSIL
-636 DMVTTLAG
+636 DMMTTLTG

-681 IVLNNGIIATSA
+681 VILNNGIIATSA
-693 KVIVSVIQTV
+693 KAIISVVQTV

-717 PVVRQAVEKVVEAFN
+717 PVIQQAIEKITEAFN
-732 RLSNIDFSSV
+732 RLSNIDLSSI
-742 GKRIMDCITG
+742 GKRIMSGITG
-752 VLSKFGFESVGTNI
+752 ILGKFGFESVGTNI

-780 VISTMMEIASSIINA
+780 VISTMMEIATSIINA

-808 MQEIGRFAIEGLCN
+808 MQEIGKFAMEGLCN
-822 GLRDGSSKIWAVL
+822 GIKDGSSKIWTVL
-835 SDIGNKILEWASNI
+835 SDIGSKILEWASSI

-864 AITKQLADAVTNFSK
+864 VITKQLADAVTNFSK

-918 ISIGILTACIVAL
+918 ISIGILTACIVAI
-931 AQLPILEAWNAVAI
+931 AQLPIAEAWNAVAI
-945 IIVLS
+945 ITVLS
-950 GLLIGLSYA
+950 GLLIGLSFA
-959 VSKMSDASISIGNK
+959 VSKMSDASISIGK
-973 SANIEG
+973 KGANIEG

-990 LIAMAAIVKLIGS
+990 LIALAAIVKLIGS
-1003 MSPEQ
+1003 MSLEQ
-1008 AIQGFVGLT
+1008 AVQGFAGLT
-1017 AIMAELL
+1017 ILMAELL
-1024 IFLKIMSEIGNGTK
+1024 IFLKIMGKVG
-1038 IKKKSIDGL
+1038 KSKGFENTDGM
-1047 TTMMIKLAV
+1047 TTMMVKLAV
-1056 ALGIMVIV
+1056 ALGLMAVV
-1064 TKLISTLSA
+1064 VKLISTLSA

-1079 VVFAGAFIAFTTIL
+1079 AAFALAFTSFAVL
-1093 GLVAE
+1093 MGVAARIAGPFAE
-1098 RSNKHVEKFGKMVK
+1098 TFGKMVK
-1112 KTAVAMA
+1112 RLTISMA
-1119 LMVGVCKLVGL
+1119 LMVGVCKLVDL
-1130 LSAEEM
+1130 LSVEEM
-1136 LQGAIFASAFVV
+1136 LKGAAFVTVFVV
-1148 FVGLLA
+1148 FIGLLA
-1154 KVTKNAGKHTA
+1154 KVTKFAGSNTD
-1165 KLGGLLLSIS
+1165 KLGLMLLSIS
-1175 FSMTLMVGVCKLA
+1175 FSMTLMVGICKLA

-1205 FLIFIGVLKKVTTI
+1205 FLIFVAALKKVTTI
-1219 SKEEQTAK
+1219 SNTEQTAK
-1227 LIATL
+1227 LTATI

-1271 AGMIRATKG
+1271 AGMIQATKG
-1280 ANEVKGSIIAMAVA
+1280 ASDVKGSIIAMAVA

-1309 PSKLAGAT
+1309 PSRLAGAT
-1317 AALSIL
+1317 AALGIL
-1323 MGMFAYMERSAPLI
+1323 MGMFAYIEKSAPFVRGSI
-1337 KSSKS
+1337 S
-1342 TIIIM
+1342 TIITM
-1347 VAVMAMLAGVLLAMS
+1347 VAVVGLLTGVLVAMS
-1362 MLNVQNALQ
+1362 MLNVQNAVQ

-1405 VMTLIMTAF
+1405 VMTLIMTAL

-1424 NVEASLTNVAAMSIL
+1424 NVEASLINVAAMSVL

-1458 NTLVT
+1458 NTLIT
-1463 MGILAGIMAAMGAIV
+1463 MSILAGIMAAMGAIV

-1492 AKALSVLMISLST
+1492 AEALSVLMISLST

-1525 GLLAIIVLMGVLMTG
+1525 GLLAIIVLMGALMTG

-1640 QFMSFGSNFATLGT
+1640 QFLSFGSNFATLGT

-1690 LTKADFLSGIGEFLG
+1690 LTKADFLSSIGEFLG

-1712 KFGESCKAFAETVK
+1712 KFGESCKAFAEAVK

-1738 VLVNESA
+1738 VLVNDSA
-1745 IDSLCK
+1745 INSLCK
-1751 AGEAMSKLNKSLPR
+1751 AGEALSKLYNSLPK
-1765 QGGWIE
+1765 QGGWVQKIVGE
-1771 DILGSKKLDAFGT
+1771 QDLKDFGT
-1784 SCLAFG
+1784 SCEAFAES
-1790 VCIKA
+1790 IKSM
-1795 LSSVLTGENG
+1795 SSTLTGENG
-1805 TVKINEAAIESL
+1805 S
-1817 CKAGKGLSKLNK
+1817 
-1829 SLPKQDGWVEDI
+1829 
-1841 VGSQKLDDF
+1841 
-1850 GISCVAFGESIK
+1850 
-1862 SLSSILTGTNGTVNI
+1862 VNI

-1888 GNMMNDLYIALPK
+1888 GTLINELYTALPK
-1901 TEGWKQTI
+1901 TDGWVQKI
-1909 VGEQDLIS
+1909 VGEQDLKD
-1917 FGNSCKEFANAMRT
+1917 FGTSCEAFAESMKT
-1931 ISSSLSTAD
+1931 ISDSLTTVKGDS
-1940 GKVLINESAVNSLV
+1940 LINEEVVESVKK
-1954 NAGDML
+1954 AGEML
-1960 NKLQKALDETGGLA
+1960 LELNEALPDEGGGIFA
-1974 NLFSG
+1974 AFSSKVDLSDFG
-1979 ESNLADFGEKISG
+1979 GQITNLASG
-1992 FASGIADFAKK
+1992 LSDFASK

-2030 GTNFGNVNNF
+2030 GTNFSNVNNF
-2040 AQVSQIG
+2040 AQVSQVG

-2072 VKLRDLIVNLS
+2072 IKLRDLIVNLS

-2094 VEGLGQAMKSYA
+2094 VEGLGQAMQSYA
-2106 DAVAGMDTTTVGNSI
+2106 NAVAGMDTTTVGNSI

-2147 AVSNLNGLDLSGVA
+2147 AVTNLNGLDLSGVA

-2169 QFNAIGTKFTQ
+2169 QFNAIGIKFTQ

-2191 QLIATGTTV
+2191 QLIATGTVV
-2200 VTALANTMKS
+2200 VTALANTMRS

-2215 HAIGATLMTKFVA
+2215 HAIGVTLMNKFVA
-2228 GMRSQNSNISSSATG
+2228 GMRSQNSSIASSATG
-2243 ALNLAASRLRSYYST
+2243 ALNLAASRLRSYYGI

-2291 ASAAARKNL
+2291 ASTAARKNL
-2300 QVASPSKV
+2300 KVASPSKV
-2308 FKKIGGYVPQGFAIG
+2308 FKKIGGYVSQGFAIG
-2323 ISKYG
+2323 ISNYA
-2328 SMVQKSVGK
+2328 SMVQRSVGK
-2337 MTNAAVDTSH
+2337 MTNTAVDTSN

-2378 GIRALNTMLNT
+2378 GIHALNAMLNT

-2405 SMSTRNQNGSNGEV
+2405 NMNTRNQNGSNSDV

-2428 DLSNME
+2428 DLGNME
-2434 RNSYTINGV
+2434 RNSYTINGI

-2452 GAVAQIV
+2452 GAITQIV

>member
-50 NAASKSVNFNGIASG
+50 NAASKGINFNGITSG

-86 ITNSVMTT
+86 ITNSVMNT

-106 IRDGF
+106 IREGF
-111 KEYETQINAVQTIL
+111 REYETQINAVQTIL

-209 AGTIKLM
+209 AGTVKLM

-234 LTETSEKLH
+234 LTETSEKLN
-243 TGAKAAIEAKGSFRE
+243 TGAKAAIAAEGSFRE
-258 SLSTGWLTAEVLTE
+258 SLKTGWLTSEVLTE

-308 KDKDAIDKAS
+308 KDKDAIDKAA

-336 QFAKTAEDAATKVKT
+336 QFAKTAQDAATKVKT
-351 FSQLINTLKEALG
+351 FTQLIDTLKEALG

-374 IGDFEEAKEL
+374 IGDFEDAKEL

-429 ETVTAATKNFDEI
+429 ETVTEATKNFDEI

-449 NFGNGQKRYDALT
+449 NFGNGQKRYDSLT

-492 TDELNKS
+492 TDKLNKS

-518 GFTDQEIKAFRELEA
+518 GFTDQEIKAFRELEE

-540 SIEEIL
+540 SIEEIF
-546 KDSEKLSGRN
+546 KESEKLSGRN

-603 AIGAVHKFS
+603 AIGAMHKFS

-623 NVKRTFAGLFSVL
+623 NVKRTFAGLFSIL
-636 DMVTTLAG
+636 DMMTTLTG

-681 IVLNNGIIATSA
+681 VILNNGIIATSA
-693 KVIVSVIQTV
+693 KAIISVVQTV
-703 ISTVKSLYNTFSNM
+703 ISTVKSLYSAFSNM
-717 PVVRQAVEKVVEAFN
+717 PVIQQAIEKITEAFN
-732 RLSNIDFSSV
+732 RLSNIDLSSI
-742 GKRIMDCITG
+742 GKRIMAGITG
-752 VLSKFGFESVGTNI
+752 ILGKFGFESVGTNI

-780 VISTMMEIASSIINA
+780 VISTMMEIATSIINA

-808 MQEIGRFAIEGLCN
+808 MQEIGKFAMEGLCN
-822 GLRDGSSKIWAVL
+822 GIKDGSSKIWTVL
-835 SDIGNKILEWASNI
+835 SDIGSKILEWASSI

-864 AITKQLADAVTNFSK
+864 VITKQLADAVTNFSK

-918 ISIGILTACIVAL
+918 ISIGILTACIVAI
-931 AQLPILEAWNAVAI
+931 AQLPIGKAWNAVVI
-945 IIVLS
+945 ITLLS
-950 GLLIGLSYA
+950 GLLIGLSFA
-959 VSKMSDASISIGNK
+959 VSKMSDASISIGK
-973 SANIEG
+973 KGANIEG

-990 LIAMAAIVKLIGS
+990 LIALAAIVKLIGS
-1003 MSPEQ
+1003 MSLEQ
-1008 AIQGFVGLT
+1008 AVQGFAGLT
-1017 AIMAELL
+1017 ILMAELL
-1024 IFLKIMSEIGNGTK
+1024 IFLKIMGKVGESKGFENT
-1038 IKKKSIDGL
+1038 DGM
-1047 TTMMIKLAV
+1047 TTMMVKLAV
-1056 ALGIMVIV
+1056 ALGLMAVV
-1064 TKLISTLSA
+1064 VKLISTLSA

-1079 VVFAGAFIAFTTIL
+1079 AAFALAFTSFAVSM
-1093 GLVAE
+1093 GVAA
-1098 RSNKHVEKFGKMVK
+1098 RIAGPFAKTFGTMVK
-1112 KTAVAMA
+1112 RLTISMA
-1119 LMVGVCKLVGL
+1119 LMVGVCKLVDL
-1130 LSAEEM
+1130 LSVEEM
-1136 LQGAIFASAFVV
+1136 LKGAAFVTAFVV
-1148 FVGLLA
+1148 FIGLLA
-1154 KVTKNAGKHTA
+1154 KVTKFAGSNTD
-1165 KLGGLLLSIS
+1165 KLGLMLLSIS
-1175 FSMTLMVGVCKLA
+1175 FSMTLMVGICKLA

-1205 FLIFIGVLKKVTTI
+1205 FIIFVAALKKVTTI
-1219 SKEEQTAK
+1219 SNTEQTAK
-1227 LIATL
+1227 LTATI

-1271 AGMIRATKG
+1271 AGMIQATKG
-1280 ANEVKGSIIAMAVA
+1280 ANDVKGSIIAMAVA
-1294 IGVMAVSVVALSFID
+1294 IGVMTVSVVALSFID
-1309 PSKLAGAT
+1309 PSRLAGAT
-1317 AALSIL
+1317 AALGIL
-1323 MGMFAYMERSAPLI
+1323 MGMFAYIEKSAPLI

-1347 VAVMAMLAGVLLAMS
+1347 VAVMGMLAGILLAMS
-1362 MLNVQNALQ
+1362 MLNVKNALQ
-1371 NAAGLG
+1371 NGAGLG
-1377 ILMLALG
+1377 ILMVALG

-1396 SSSAISALG
+1396 SSSAISTLG

-1414 AAILGIMSYF
+1414 AAILGILSYF

-1492 AKALSVLMISLST
+1492 AKSLSVLMISLST

-1712 KFGESCKAFAETVK
+1712 KFGESCKAFA
-1726 DMSSVLTGENGE
+1726 N
-1738 VLVNESA
+1738 
-1745 IDSLCK
+1745 
-1751 AGEAMSKLNKSLPR
+1751 AM
-1765 QGGWIE
+1765 
-1771 DILGSKKLDAFGT
+1771 
-1784 SCLAFG
+1784 
-1790 VCIKA
+1790 
-1795 LSSVLTGENG
+1795 G
-1805 TVKINEAAIESL
+1805 TV
-1817 CKAGKGLSKLNK
+1817 
-1829 SLPKQDGWVEDI
+1829 
-1841 VGSQKLDDF
+1841 
-1850 GISCVAFGESIK
+1850 
-1862 SLSSILTGTNGTVNI
+1862 
-1877 NESAVESLCKA
+1877 
-1888 GNMMNDLYIALPK
+1888 
-1901 TEGWKQTI
+1901 
-1909 VGEQDLIS
+1909 
-1917 FGNSCKEFANAMRT
+1917 
-1931 ISSSLSTAD
+1931 SSSLSTVD
-1940 GKVLINESAVNSLV
+1940 GEPLINENAVNSLV

-1960 NKLQKALDETGGLA
+1960 NRLQESLDETGGLL
-1974 NLFSG
+1974 NLFKGKSDL
-1979 ESNLADFGEKISG
+1979 SDFGTKISG
-1992 FASGIADFAKK
+1992 FASGISDFASK
-2003 TENIDTDSLTTV
+2003 TENIDTGSLTTV
-2015 IEAVNKLTTIADLIN
+2015 IEAVNKLTTIAKLID
-2030 GTNFGNVNNF
+2030 GTNFSNVNNF

-2072 VKLRDLIVNLS
+2072 IKLRDLIVNLS

-2094 VEGLGQAMKSYA
+2094 VEGLGQAMQSYA
-2106 DAVAGMDTTTVGNSI
+2106 NAVAGMDTTTVGNSI

-2147 AVSNLNGLDLSGVA
+2147 AVTNLNGLDLSGVA

-2191 QLIATGTTV
+2191 QLIATGTVV
-2200 VTALANTMKS
+2200 VTALANTMRS

-2215 HAIGATLMTKFVA
+2215 HAIGVTLMNKFVA
-2228 GMRSQNSNISSSATG
+2228 GMRSQNSSIASSATG
-2243 ALNLAASRLRSYYST
+2243 ALNLAASRLRSYYGI

-2291 ASAAARKNL
+2291 ASTAARKNL
-2300 QVASPSKV
+2300 KVASPSKV
-2308 FKKIGGYVPQGFAIG
+2308 FKKIGGYVSQGFALG
-2323 ISKYG
+2323 ISNYA
-2328 SMVQKSVGK
+2328 SMVQRSVGK
-2337 MTNAAVDTSH
+2337 MTNTAVDTSN

-2378 GIRALNTMLNT
+2378 GIHALNAMLNT

-2405 SMSTRNQNGSNGEV
+2405 NMNTRNQNGSNSDV

-2428 DLSNME
+2428 DLGNME
-2434 RNSYTINGV
+2434 RNSYTINGI

-2452 GAVAQIV
+2452 GAITQIV

>member
-50 NAASKSVNFNGIASG
+50 NAASKGINFNGITSG

-86 ITNSVMTT
+86 ITNSVMNT

-111 KEYETQINAVQTIL
+111 REYETQINAVQTIL

-209 AGTIKLM
+209 AGTVKLM

-234 LTETSEKLH
+234 LTKTSEKLH
-243 TGAKAAIEAKGSFRE
+243 TGAKAAIEAEGSFRE
-258 SLSTGWLTAEVLTE
+258 SLKTGWLTSEVLTE

-301 KETDAWG
+301 EETDAWG

-336 QFAKTAEDAATKVKT
+336 QFAKTAQDAATKVKT
-351 FSQLINTLKEALG
+351 FTQLIDTVKEALG

-384 WTNVSDFFSDII
+384 WTNVSDFLGNII

-429 ETVTAATKNFDEI
+429 ETVTEATKNFDEI

-449 NFGNGQKRYDALT
+449 NFGNGQKRYNALT

-492 TDELNKS
+492 TDKLNKS

-518 GFTDQEIKAFRELEA
+518 GFTDQEIKAFRELEE

-540 SIEEIL
+540 SIEEIF

-603 AIGAVHKFS
+603 AIGAMHKFS

-623 NVKRTFAGLFSVL
+623 NVKRTFAGLFSIL
-636 DMVTTLAG
+636 DMVTTLTG

-659 QLHLNIFEVTAI
+659 QLHLDIFEVTAT

-681 IVLNNGIIATSA
+681 VILNNGIITTSA
-693 KVIVSVIQTV
+693 KAIISVVQTV

-717 PVVRQAVEKVVEAFN
+717 PVIQQAIEKITEAFN
-732 RLSNIDFSSV
+732 RLSNIDLSSI
-742 GKRIMDCITG
+742 GKRIMAGITG
-752 VLSKFGFESVGTNI
+752 MLGKFGFESVGTNI
-766 TSGIQNGLISGAGS
+766 TSGIQNGLISGAGN
-780 VISTMMEIASSIINA
+780 VISTMMEIATSIINA

-808 MQEIGRFAIEGLCN
+808 MQEIGKFAMEGLCN
-822 GLRDGSSKIWAVL
+822 GLKEGSSKIWAVL
-835 SDIGNKILEWASNI
+835 SDIGSKILEWASSI

-864 AITKQLADAVTNFSK
+864 VITKQLADAVTNFSK

-918 ISIGILTACIVAL
+918 ISIGILTACIVAI
-931 AQLPILEAWNAVAI
+931 AQLPIAEAWNAVAI
-945 IIVLS
+945 ITVLS
-950 GLLIGLSYA
+950 GLLIGLSFA
-959 VSKMSDASISIGNK
+959 VSKMSDASISIGK
-973 SANIEG
+973 KGANIEG

-990 LIAMAAIVKLIGS
+990 LIALAAIVKLIGS
-1003 MSPEQ
+1003 MSLEQ
-1008 AIQGFVGLT
+1008 AVQGFAGLT
-1017 AIMAELL
+1017 ILMAELL
-1024 IFLKIMSEIGNGTK
+1024 IFLKIMGKVGESKGFENT
-1038 IKKKSIDGL
+1038 DGM
-1047 TTMMIKLAV
+1047 TTMMVKLAV
-1056 ALGIMVIV
+1056 ALGLMSVV
-1064 TKLISTLSA
+1064 VKLISTLSA

-1079 VVFAGAFIAFTTIL
+1079 AAFALAFTSFAVL
-1093 GLVAE
+1093 MGVAA
-1098 RSNKHVEKFGKMVK
+1098 RIAGPFAKTFGTMVK
-1112 KTAVAMA
+1112 RLTISMT
-1119 LMVGVCKLVGL
+1119 LMVGVCKLVDL
-1130 LSAEEM
+1130 LSVEEM
-1136 LQGAIFASAFVV
+1136 LKGAAFVTAFVV
-1148 FVGLLA
+1148 FIGLLA
-1154 KVTKNAGKHTA
+1154 KVTKFAGSNTD
-1165 KLGGLLLSIS
+1165 KLGLMLLSIS
-1175 FSMTLMVGVCKLA
+1175 FSMTLMVGICKLA

-1205 FLIFIGVLKKVTTI
+1205 FLIFVAALKKVTTI
-1219 SKEEQTAK
+1219 SNTEQTAK
-1227 LIATL
+1227 LTATI

-1262 AVGLLGAIL
+1262 AVGILMLSLGTSMKLMSGVGASVNKALPAIMALSVATAILGAVII
-1271 AGMIRATKG
+1271 GM
-1280 ANEVKGSIIAMAVA
+1280 
-1294 IGVMAVSVVALSFID
+1294 
-1309 PSKLAGAT
+1309 
-1317 AALSIL
+1317 
-1323 MGMFAYMERSAPLI
+1323 SA
-1337 KSSKS
+1337 
-1342 TIIIM
+1342 
-1347 VAVMAMLAGVLLAMS
+1347 
-1362 MLNVQNALQ
+1362 LNVQNAIP
-1371 NAAGLG
+1371 NAISIG
-1377 ILMLALG
+1377 ILLLAL
-1384 ESMKLIGSVGRI
+1384 
-1396 SSSAISALG
+1396 SSSVKLMDGIDGISNRAMATIGIMTGVMAAIAIILG
-1405 VMTLIMTAF
+1405 VMDSL
-1414 AAILGIMSYF
+1414 
-1424 NVEASLTNVAAMSIL
+1424 NVGASI
-1439 MLTLAGTLRIIDGV
+1439 
-1453 GRISG
+1453 
-1458 NTLVT
+1458 
-1463 MGILAGIMAAMGAIV
+1463 
-1478 GLLDHYNIGPSLET
+1478 ET
-1492 AKALSVLMISLST
+1492 AASISILMISLST
-1505 ACLIMSAASS
+1505 ACLIMSAASAVAG
-1515 LAITAAAGIK
+1515 LASAGLIPMIK
-1525 GLLAIIVLMGVLMTG
+1525 VILLMGTLMAA
-1540 IGYLSSNVPSLEKFL
+1540 IGAISSKVPSLEMFL
-1555 EKALPILKLIGAGIG
+1555 NKALPILKLVGAGIG
-1570 EFLGGILYGI
+1570 EFLGGIIYGI
-1580 GDAVLSLLPKLGQAL
+1580 GDAVLSLIPRFGLAL
-1595 SSFGDNVAPFCEM
+1595 TQFATNMEPFCKM

-1614 GVAKGIGFLSLAI
+1614 DVAKGVGFLSLAI

-1640 QFMSFGSNFATLGT
+1640 QFMSFGSSFSKLGT
-1654 QLSTFGDGVT
+1654 QLSEFGDGVT

-1678 QAAKNLADMILT
+1678 QSAKNLADMILT
-1690 LTKADFLSGIGEFLG
+1690 LTKADFLSGIGELIG

-1712 KFGESCKAFAETVK
+1712 KFGESCKSFGEAMV
-1726 DMSSVLTGENGE
+1726 DMSSTLSGEDGE
-1738 VLVNESA
+1738 ILINDAA
-1745 IDSLCK
+1745 IESLCK

-1765 QGGWIE
+1765 QGGWVQDIVGEQDLE
-1771 DILGSKKLDAFGT
+1771 D
-1784 SCLAFG
+1784 FG
-1790 VCIKA
+1790 VKCKSFGKAMKTLSTLLTNRNGDIK
-1795 LSSVLTGENG
+1795 
-1805 TVKINEAAIESL
+1805 IDIDAIDAL
-1817 CKAGKGLSKLNK
+1817 CKAGEGMSDLNK
-1829 SLPKQDGWVEDI
+1829 SLPKQDGWVQD
-1841 VGSQKLDDF
+1841 
-1850 GISCVAFGESIK
+1850 
-1862 SLSSILTGTNGTVNI
+1862 
-1877 NESAVESLCKA
+1877 
-1888 GNMMNDLYIALPK
+1888 
-1901 TEGWKQTI
+1901 I
-1909 VGEQDLIS
+1909 VGEQDLEKFGKSCEAFGKAIKSIS
-1917 FGNSCKEFANAMRT
+1917 VMLTGDDGENLINDTAMKSLCNAGKGLSDLNKALPKTDGWVQDIVGEQDLQDFGEKCKAFANAMRT
-1931 ISSSLSTAD
+1931 ISSSLTSAK
-1940 GKVLINESAVNSLV
+1940 GEMLINEEAITTVKK
-1954 NAGDML
+1954 AGEML
-1960 NKLQKALDETGGLA
+1960 LALNEALPDEGGGIFA
-1974 NLFSG
+1974 AFSSKVDLSDFG
-1979 ESNLADFGEKISG
+1979 GQITNLASG
-1992 FASGIADFAKK
+1992 LSDFASK
-2003 TENIDTDSLTTV
+2003 TENIDTGSLTTV

-2030 GTNFGNVNNF
+2030 GTNFSNVNNF

-2072 VKLRDLIVNLS
+2072 VKLRDLMCL
-2083 GLDTSG
+2083 
-2089 IANFK
+2089 K
-2094 VEGLGQAMKSYA
+2094 VE
-2106 DAVAGMDTTTVGNSI
+2106 
-2121 VNIRSLMNLINDMSG
+2121 
-2136 MDSSGVDSFKS
+2136 
-2147 AVSNLNGLDLSGVA
+2147 
-2161 KSFTSSAS
+2161 
-2169 QFNAIGTKFTQ
+2169 
-2180 NIGQGL
+2180 
-2186 KSGQS
+2186 
-2191 QLIATGTTV
+2191 
-2200 VTALANTMKS
+2200 
-2210 RSSMF
+2210 
-2215 HAIGATLMTKFVA
+2215 
-2228 GMRSQNSNISSSATG
+2228 
-2243 ALNLAASRLRSYYST
+2243 
-2258 FRGAGGYVASGF
+2258 
-2270 AAGIRSGIQA
+2270 
-2280 AANAAA
+2280 
-2286 QMASA
+2286 
-2291 ASAAARKNL
+2291 
-2300 QVASPSKV
+2300 
-2308 FKKIGGYVPQGFAIG
+2308 
-2323 ISKYG
+2323 
-2328 SMVQKSVGK
+2328 
-2337 MTNAAVDTSH
+2337 
-2347 KAMTRI
+2347 
-2353 LEAVNG
+2353 
-2359 SVDSQP
+2359 
-2365 SIRPVVDLSEAKT
+2365 
-2378 GIRALNTMLNT
+2378 
-2389 ADQSIGVRADL
+2389 
-2400 SGISY
+2400 
-2405 SMSTRNQNGSNGEV
+2405 
-2419 VNAINKLRS
+2419 
-2428 DLSNME
+2428 
-2434 RNSYTINGV
+2434 
-2443 TYDDGSNIA
+2443 
-2452 GAVAQIV
+2452 
-2459 QAARIGGRA
+2459 

>member
-50 NAASKSVNFNGIASG
+50 NAASKGINFNGITSG

-86 ITNSVMTT
+86 ITNSVMNT

-111 KEYETQINAVQTIL
+111 REYETQINAVQTIL

-179 IQGIANLAAVSGSN
+179 IQGIANLAAISGSN

-199 AMYQLSQALA
+199 AMYQLSQAFA
-209 AGTIKLM
+209 AGTVKLM

-234 LTETSEKLH
+234 LTETSEKLN
-243 TGAKAAIEAKGSFRE
+243 TGAKAAIAAEGSFRE
-258 SLSTGWLTAEVLTE
+258 SLKTGWLTSEVLTE

-301 KETDAWG
+301 EETDAWG
-308 KDKDAIDKAS
+308 KDKDAIDKAA

-336 QFAKTAEDAATKVKT
+336 QFAKTAQDAATKVKT
-351 FSQLINTLKEALG
+351 FTQLIDTLKEALG

-374 IGDFEEAKEL
+374 IGDFEDAKEL

-429 ETVTAATKNFDEI
+429 ETVTEATKNFDEI

-492 TDELNKS
+492 TDKLNKS

-518 GFTDQEIKAFRELEA
+518 GFTDQEIKAFRELEE

-540 SIEEIL
+540 SIEEIF

-603 AIGAVHKFS
+603 AISAMHKFS

-623 NVKRTFAGLFSVL
+623 NVKRTFAGLFSIL
-636 DMVTTLAG
+636 DMVTTLTG

-681 IVLNNGIIATSA
+681 VILNNGIIATSA
-693 KVIVSVIQTV
+693 KAIISAVQTV

-717 PVVRQAVEKVVEAFN
+717 PVIQQAIEKITEAFN
-732 RLSNIDFSSV
+732 RLSNIDLSSI
-742 GKRIMDCITG
+742 GKRIMAGITG
-752 VLSKFGFESVGTNI
+752 ILGKFGFESVGTNI

-780 VISTMMEIASSIINA
+780 VISTMMEIATSIINA

-808 MQEIGRFAIEGLCN
+808 MQEIGKFAMEGLCN
-822 GLRDGSSKIWAVL
+822 GIKDGSSKIWTVL
-835 SDIGNKILEWASNI
+835 SDIGSKILEWASSI

-864 AITKQLADAVTNFSK
+864 VITKQLADAVTNFSK

-918 ISIGILTACIVAL
+918 ISIGILTACIVAI
-931 AQLPILEAWNAVAI
+931 AQLPIGKALNAVAI

-950 GLLIGLSYA
+950 GLLIGLSFA
-959 VSKMSDASISIGNK
+959 VSKMSDASISIGK
-973 SANIEG
+973 KGANIEG

-990 LIAMAAIVKLIGS
+990 LIALAAIVKLIGS
-1003 MSPEQ
+1003 MSLEQ
-1008 AIQGFVGLT
+1008 AVQGFAGLT
-1017 AIMAELL
+1017 ILMAELL
-1024 IFLKIMSEIGNGTK
+1024 IFLKIMGKVGESKGFENT
-1038 IKKKSIDGL
+1038 DGM
-1047 TTMMIKLAV
+1047 TTMMVKLAV
-1056 ALGIMVIV
+1056 ALGLMAVV
-1064 TKLISTLSA
+1064 VKLISTLSA

-1079 VVFAGAFIAFTTIL
+1079 AAFALAFTSFAVL
-1093 GLVAE
+1093 MGVAARIAGPFAE
-1098 RSNKHVEKFGKMVK
+1098 TFGKMVK
-1112 KTAVAMA
+1112 RLTVSMA
-1119 LMVGVCKLVGL
+1119 LMVGVCKLVDL

-1136 LQGAIFASAFVV
+1136 LKGAVFATAFIV
-1148 FVGLLA
+1148 FIGLLS
-1154 KVTKNAGKHTA
+1154 KVTKFAGFNTD
-1165 KLGGLLLSIS
+1165 KLGLMLLSIS
-1175 FSMTLMVGVCKLA
+1175 FSMTLMVGICKLA

-1205 FLIFIGVLKKVTTI
+1205 FLIFVAALKKVTTI
-1219 SKEEQTAK
+1219 SNTEQTAK
-1227 LIATL
+1227 LTATI

-1255 SLAKGIV
+1255 SLAKGII
-1262 AVGLLGAIL
+1262 AVGLLGAVL
-1271 AGMIRATKG
+1271 AGMIQATKG
-1280 ANEVKGSIIAMAVA
+1280 ANDVKGSIVAMSVA

-1309 PSKLAGAT
+1309 PSRLAGAT
-1317 AALSIL
+1317 AALGIL
-1323 MGMFAYMERSAPLI
+1323 MGMFAYIEKSAPLI

-1347 VAVMAMLAGVLLAMS
+1347 VAVMGMLAGILLAMS
-1362 MLNVQNALQ
+1362 MLNVKSALQ
-1371 NAAGLG
+1371 NGAGLS
-1377 ILMLALG
+1377 ILMLSLG
-1384 ESMKLIGSVGRI
+1384 ASMKLMSGVGKIGEGV
-1396 SSSAISALG
+1396 ISALG
-1405 VMTLIMTAF
+1405 AMTLVIAGL
-1414 AAILGIMSYF
+1414 AVILGIMSYF
-1424 NVEASLTNVAAMSIL
+1424 NVEASLTNVAALSML
-1439 MLTLAGTLRIIDGV
+1439 MLTLAATMRIINGV
-1453 GRISG
+1453 GEISKS
-1458 NTLVT
+1458 TLITLGVLT
-1463 MGILAGIMAAMGAIV
+1463 GVVLALALIL
-1478 GLLDHYNIGPSLET
+1478 GLMDHFNVKGSIET
-1492 AKALSVLMISLST
+1492 AASLSLLVISLSA
-1505 ACLIMSAASS
+1505 AC
-1515 LAITAAAGIK
+1515 
-1525 GLLAIIVLMGVLMTG
+1525 VLMATAGGIAAKAKANLSIMLEVMAAVGVLVG
-1540 IGYLSSNVPSLEKFL
+1540 ALCGLSYIPGFNSFL
-1555 EKALPILKLIGAGIG
+1555 THGMPTLKLFGAAIG
-1570 EFLGGILYGI
+1570 ELLGGILYGV
-1580 GDAVLSLLPKLGQAL
+1580 GDAALSLLPKLGQAL
-1595 SSFGDNVAPFCEM
+1595 SAFGRYVSPFCEM
-1608 ASSIDS
+1608 VSSIDS
-1614 GVAKGIGFLSLAI
+1614 DVAKGVGFLSLAI

-1640 QFMSFGSNFATLGT
+1640 QFMSFGSSFSKLGT
-1654 QLSTFGDGVT
+1654 QLSEFGDGVT

-1678 QAAKNLADMILT
+1678 QSAKNLADMILT
-1690 LTKADFLSGIGEFLG
+1690 LTKADFLSGIGELIG

-1712 KFGESCKAFAETVK
+1712 KLGESCKAFAESVK
-1726 DMSSVLTGENGE
+1726 DMSSVLTGKNGE
-1738 VLVNESA
+1738 VLVNDSA
-1745 IDSLCK
+1745 INSLCK
-1751 AGEAMSKLNKSLPR
+1751 AGEALSKLNKSLPKH
-1765 QGGWIE
+1765 GGWVQ
-1771 DILGSKKLDAFGT
+1771 DIVGEQDLMNFGT
-1784 SCLAFG
+1784 SCEAFG
-1790 VCIKA
+1790 ESIKT
-1795 LSSVLTGENG
+1795 LSSTLTGENG
-1805 TVKINEAAIESL
+1805 TINVNEAAIESL
-1817 CKAGKGLSKLNK
+1817 CKAGEGLSKLNK
-1829 SLPKQDGWVEDI
+1829 SLPRYGGWVDDI
-1841 VGSQKLDDF
+1841 VGSQDLAVF
-1850 GISCVAFGESIK
+1850 GGKCEGFGESIK
-1862 SLSSILTGTNGTVNI
+1862 ALSSILTGENGTINVNEAAI
-1877 NESAVESLCKA
+1877 ESLCKA
-1888 GNMMNDLYIALPK
+1888 GEGLSKLNKSLP
-1901 TEGWKQTI
+1901 EYGGWKDKI
-1909 VGEQDLIS
+1909 VGAKDFEE
-1917 FGNSCKEFANAMRT
+1917 FGGKCEGFANAMRT
-1931 ISSSLSTAD
+1931 ISNSITSVN
-1940 GKVLINESAVNSLV
+1940 GEPLINENAVNSLV

-1960 NKLQKALDETGGLA
+1960 NRLQESLDETGGLL
-1974 NLFSG
+1974 NLFKGKSDL
-1979 ESNLADFGEKISG
+1979 SDFGTKISG
-1992 FASGIADFAKK
+1992 FASGISDFASK
-2003 TENIDTDSLTTV
+2003 TENIDTNSLNTV
-2015 IEAVNKLTTIADLIN
+2015 IEAVNKLTTIANLIN
-2030 GTNFGNVNNF
+2030 GTNFSNVNNF

-2072 VKLRDLIVNLS
+2072 IKLRDLIVNLS

-2094 VEGLGQAMKSYA
+2094 VEGLGQAMQSYA
-2106 DAVAGMDTTTVGNSI
+2106 NAVAGMDTTTVGNSI

-2147 AVSNLNGLDLSGVA
+2147 AVTNLNGLDLSGVA

-2191 QLIATGTTV
+2191 QLIATGTVV
-2200 VTALANTMKS
+2200 VTALANTMRS

-2215 HAIGATLMTKFVA
+2215 HAIGVTLMNKFVA
-2228 GMRSQNSNISSSATG
+2228 GMRSQNSSIASSATG
-2243 ALNLAASRLRSYYST
+2243 ALNLAASRLRSYYGI

-2291 ASAAARKNL
+2291 ASTAARKNL
-2300 QVASPSKV
+2300 KVASPSKV
-2308 FKKIGGYVPQGFAIG
+2308 FKKIGGYVSQGFAIG
-2323 ISKYG
+2323 ISNYA
-2328 SMVQKSVGK
+2328 SMVQRSVGK
-2337 MTNAAVDTSH
+2337 MTNTAVDTSN

-2378 GIRALNTMLNT
+2378 GIHALNAMLNT

-2405 SMSTRNQNGSNGEV
+2405 NMNTRNQNGSNSDI

-2428 DLSNME
+2428 DLGNME
-2434 RNSYTINGV
+2434 RNSYTINGI

-2452 GAVAQIV
+2452 GAITQIV

>member
-50 NAASKSVNFNGIASG
+50 NAASKGINFNGITSG

-86 ITNSVMTT
+86 ITNSVMNT

-111 KEYETQINAVQTIL
+111 REYETQINAVQTIL

-209 AGTIKLM
+209 AGTVKLM

-234 LTETSEKLH
+234 LTETSEKLN
-243 TGAKAAIEAKGSFRE
+243 TGAKAAIAAEGSFRE
-258 SLSTGWLTAEVLTE
+258 SLKTGWLTSEVLTE

-308 KDKDAIDKAS
+308 KDKDAIDKAA

-336 QFAKTAEDAATKVKT
+336 QFAKTAQDAATKVKT
-351 FSQLINTLKEALG
+351 FTQLINTLKEALG

-374 IGDFEEAKEL
+374 IGDFEDAKEL

-409 ALGSPFAK
+409 ALGSPFSK
-417 LVEKINSVTTAT
+417 LVGKINSVTTAT
-429 ETVTAATKNFDEI
+429 ETVAEATKNFDEI

-449 NFGNGQKRYDALT
+449 NFGNGQKRYDALA

-492 TDELNKS
+492 TDKLNKS

-518 GFTDQEIKAFRELEA
+518 GFTDQEIKAFRELEE

-540 SIEEIL
+540 SIEEIF

-573 TSIKDAWKTAF
+573 TSIKNAWKTAF

-603 AIGAVHKFS
+603 AIGAMHKFS

-623 NVKRTFAGLFSVL
+623 NVKRTFAGLFSIL
-636 DMVTTLAG
+636 DMVTTLTG

-659 QLHLNIFEVTAI
+659 QLHLDIFEVTAI

-681 IVLNNGIIATSA
+681 VVLNNGIITTSA
-693 KVIVSVIQTV
+693 KAIVSVIQTV

-717 PVVRQAVEKVVEAFN
+717 PVVQQAVEKVVEAFN
-732 RLSNIDFSSV
+732 RLSNIDLSFV
-742 GKRIMDCITG
+742 GKRIMDGITG
-752 VLSKFGFESVGTNI
+752 ILSKFGFESVGTNI

-808 MQEIGRFAIEGLCN
+808 MQEIGKFAIEGLCN

-835 SDIGNKILEWASNI
+835 SDIGNKIIEWASNI

-864 AITKQLADAVTNFSK
+864 ATTKQLADAVTNFSK

-918 ISIGILTACIVAL
+918 ISIGILTGCIVAI
-931 AQLPILEAWNAVAI
+931 AKIPITKALGALAI
-945 IIVLS
+945 IGALS
-950 GLLIGLSYA
+950 GLLIGLSFA
-959 VSKMSDASISIGNK
+959 ISKMSDASVSIGK
-973 SANIEG
+973 KGANIEG

-1003 MSPEQ
+1003 MDPEQ
-1008 AIQGFVGLT
+1008 AKQGFIGLT
-1017 AIMAELL
+1017 ALMGELL
-1024 IFLKIMSEIGNGTK
+1024 VFLAIMGKVGKSEGFKNT
-1038 IKKKSIDGL
+1038 DGM
-1047 TTMMIKLAV
+1047 TTMMVKLAI
-1056 ALGIMVIV
+1056 ALGLMAVV
-1064 TKLISTLSA
+1064 VKLISTLSV

-1079 VVFAGAFIAFTTIL
+1079 AAFAGAFTVFAVAL
-1093 GLVAE
+1093 GLVAKLAGE
-1098 RSNKHVEKFGKMVK
+1098 NTDAFGKMMK
-1112 KTAVAMA
+1112 KMAVSMA

-1136 LQGAIFASAFVV
+1136 LQGAAFATGFVI
-1148 FVGLLA
+1148 FVGILS
-1154 KVTKNAGKHTA
+1154 KVTKNAGENVG

-1175 FSMTLMVGVCKLA
+1175 FSMALMVGVCKLA

-1205 FLIFIGVLKKVTTI
+1205 FLIFVGVLKKVTTI
-1219 SKEEQTAK
+1219 SNGEQTAK
-1227 LIATL
+1227 LTATI

-1255 SLAKGIV
+1255 SLAKGII

-1280 ANEVKGSIIAMAVA
+1280 ANDVKGSIIAMAVA
-1294 IGVMAVSVVALSFID
+1294 IGIMAASVVALSFIE
-1309 PSKLAGAT
+1309 PSRLAGAT
-1317 AALSIL
+1317 AALGIL
-1323 MGMFAYMERSAPLI
+1323 MGMFAYMEKSAPLV
-1337 KSSKS
+1337 KGSMS
-1342 TIIIM
+1342 TIITM
-1347 VAVMAMLAGVLLAMS
+1347 VAVVGLLTGVLVAMS
-1362 MLNVQNALQ
+1362 MLNVQNAVQ

-1377 ILMLALG
+1377 ILMVALG
-1384 ESMKLIGSVGRI
+1384 TSMKLIGSVGKI

-1463 MGILAGIMAAMGAIV
+1463 MGILAGIMAAMGVIV

-1515 LAITAAAGIK
+1515 LAITASAGIG
-1525 GLLAIIVLMGVLMTG
+1525 GLIKIIALIGVVMVG
-1540 IGYLSSNVPSLEKFL
+1540 IGALSQKVPSLETFL

-1595 SSFGDNVAPFCEM
+1595 SSFGENVSPFCEM

-1705 FGTTDFS
+1705 FGTSDFS
-1712 KFGESCKAFAETVK
+1712 KFGESCKAFAESVK

-1751 AGEAMSKLNKSLPR
+1751 AGEAMSKLNKSLPK
-1765 QGGWIE
+1765 QGG
-1771 DILGSKKLDAFGT
+1771 LLKKLVGKQELGPFGD
-1784 SCLAFG
+1784 SCLEFG
-1790 VCIKA
+1790 KSIKK
-1795 LSSVLTGENG
+1795 LSGVLTGEDGVIN
-1805 TVKINEAAIESL
+1805 VNEAAIESL
-1817 CKAGKGLSKLNK
+1817 CKAGTALSKLNN
-1829 SLPKQDGWVEDI
+1829 SIPKQGGFLKKLVGRQELGPFGDSCVEFGKSIKKLSGVLTGEDGIINVNEAAIDALCNAGTSLTKLNEAI
-1841 VGSQKLDDF
+1841 PEQGGLKHNIIGSQDLEEF
-1850 GISCVAFGESIK
+1850 GK
-1862 SLSSILTGTNGTVNI
+1862 K
-1877 NESAVESLCKA
+1877 CKA
-1888 GNMMNDLYIALPK
+1888 
-1901 TEGWKQTI
+1901 
-1909 VGEQDLIS
+1909 
-1917 FGNSCKEFANAMRT
+1917 FANAMRT
-1931 ISSSLSTAD
+1931 LSSSLSTAD
-1940 GKVLINESAVNSLV
+1940 GEILINESAINSLV

-1960 NKLQKALDETGGLA
+1960 NKLQGTLEKTSWITKVLT
-1974 NLFSG
+1974 G
-1979 ESNLADFGEKISG
+1979 ESDLSDFGTKISG
-1992 FASGIADFAKK
+1992 FASGISDFAKK

-2030 GTNFGNVNNF
+2030 GTNFSNVNNF

-2191 QLIATGTTV
+2191 QLIATGTVV

-2228 GMRSQNSNISSSATG
+2228 GMRSQNSSISSSATG
-2243 ALNLAASRLRSYYST
+2243 ALNLAASRLRSYYGT

-2270 AAGIRSGIQA
+2270 ASGIRSGIQA

-2291 ASAAARKNL
+2291 ASTAAKRNL
-2300 QVASPSKV
+2300 KINSPSKV
-2308 FKKIGGYVPQGFAIG
+2308 FKKIGGYVSQGFAIG
-2323 ISKYG
+2323 ISNYA
-2328 SMVQKSVGK
+2328 SMVQRSVGK
-2337 MTNAAVDTSH
+2337 MTNAAVDTSN

-2365 SIRPVVDLSEAKT
+2365 SIRPVVDLSDAKT

-2389 ADQSIGVRADL
+2389 ADQSIGIRADL

-2405 SMSTRNQNGSNGEV
+2405 SMSSRNQNGSNSDV

>member
-50 NAASKSVNFNGIASG
+50 NAASKGINFNGITSG

-86 ITNSVMTT
+86 ITNSVMNT

-111 KEYETQINAVQTIL
+111 REYETQINAVQTIL

-199 AMYQLSQALA
+199 AMYQLSQAFA
-209 AGTIKLM
+209 AGTVKLM

-243 TGAKAAIEAKGSFRE
+243 TGAKAAIEAEGSFRE
-258 SLSTGWLTAEVLTE
+258 SLHTGWLTSEVLTE

-301 KETDAWG
+301 EETDAWG

-318 KALAEK
+318 KALTEK

-336 QFAKTAEDAATKVKT
+336 QFAKTAQDAATKVKT
-351 FSQLINTLKEALG
+351 FTQLIDTLKEALG

-374 IGDFEEAKEL
+374 IGDFEDAKEL

-429 ETVTAATKNFDEI
+429 ETVTEATKNFDEI

-449 NFGNGQKRYDALT
+449 NFGNGQKRYDSLT

-492 TDELNKS
+492 TDKLNKS

-518 GFTDQEIKAFRELEA
+518 GFTDQEIKAFRELEE

-540 SIEEIL
+540 SIEEIF

-603 AIGAVHKFS
+603 AIGAMHKFS

-623 NVKRTFAGLFSVL
+623 NVKRTFAGLFSIL
-636 DMVTTLAG
+636 DMVTTLTG

-681 IVLNNGIIATSA
+681 VILNNGIIATSA
-693 KVIVSVIQTV
+693 KAIISVVQTV

-717 PVVRQAVEKVVEAFN
+717 PVIQQAIEKITEAFN
-732 RLSNIDFSSV
+732 RLSNIDLSSV
-742 GKRIMDCITG
+742 GKRIMAGITG
-752 VLSKFGFESVGTNI
+752 ILGKFGFESVGTNI

-780 VISTMMEIASSIINA
+780 VISTMMEIATSIINA

-808 MQEIGRFAIEGLCN
+808 MQEIGKFAMEGLYN
-822 GLRDGSSKIWAVL
+822 GIKDGSSKIWTVL
-835 SDIGNKILEWASNI
+835 SDIGSKILEWASSI

-864 AITKQLADAVTNFSK
+864 VITKQLADAVTNFSK

-918 ISIGILTACIVAL
+918 ISIGILTACIVAI
-931 AQLPILEAWNAVAI
+931 AQLPIGKAWNAVAI
-945 IIVLS
+945 ITVLS
-950 GLLIGLSYA
+950 GLLIGLSFA
-959 VSKMSDASISIGNK
+959 VSKMSDASISIGK
-973 SANIEG
+973 KGANIEG

-990 LIAMAAIVKLIGS
+990 LIALAAIVKLIGS
-1003 MSPEQ
+1003 MSLEQ
-1008 AIQGFVGLT
+1008 AVQGFAGLT
-1017 AIMAELL
+1017 ILMAELL
-1024 IFLKIMSEIGNGTK
+1024 IFLKIMGKVGESKGFENT
-1038 IKKKSIDGL
+1038 DGM
-1047 TTMMIKLAV
+1047 TTMMVKLAV
-1056 ALGIMVIV
+1056 ALGLMAVV
-1064 TKLISTLSA
+1064 VKLISTLSA

-1079 VVFAGAFIAFTTIL
+1079 AAFALAFTSFAVL
-1093 GLVAE
+1093 MGVAA
-1098 RSNKHVEKFGKMVK
+1098 RIAGPFAKTFGTMVK
-1112 KTAVAMA
+1112 RLTVSMA
-1119 LMVGVCKLVGL
+1119 LMVGVCKLVDL
-1130 LSAEEM
+1130 LSVEEM
-1136 LQGAIFASAFVV
+1136 LKGAAFVTAFVV
-1148 FVGLLA
+1148 FIGLLA
-1154 KVTKNAGKHTA
+1154 KVTKFAGSNTD
-1165 KLGGLLLSIS
+1165 KLGLMLLSIS
-1175 FSMTLMVGVCKLA
+1175 FSMTLMIGICKLA

-1205 FLIFIGVLKKVTTI
+1205 FIIFVAALKKVTTI
-1219 SKEEQTAK
+1219 SNTEQTAK
-1227 LIATL
+1227 LTATI

-1271 AGMIRATKG
+1271 AGMIQATKG
-1280 ANEVKGSIIAMAVA
+1280 ANDVKGSIIAMAVA
-1294 IGVMAVSVVALSFID
+1294 IGVMTVSVVALSFID
-1309 PSKLAGAT
+1309 PSRLAGAT
-1317 AALSIL
+1317 AALGIL
-1323 MGMFAYMERSAPLI
+1323 MGMFAYIEKSAPLI

-1347 VAVMAMLAGVLLAMS
+1347 VAVMGMLAGILLAMS
-1362 MLNVQNALQ
+1362 MLNVKSALQ
-1371 NAAGLG
+1371 NGAGLG
-1377 ILMLALG
+1377 ILMMSLG
-1384 ESMKLIGSVGRI
+1384 ASMKLMSGVGKIGEGV
-1396 SSSAISALG
+1396 ISALG
-1405 VMTLIMTAF
+1405 AMTLVIAGL
-1414 AAILGIMSYF
+1414 AVILGIMSYF
-1424 NVEASLTNVAAMSIL
+1424 NVEASLTNVAALSIL
-1439 MLTLAGTLRIIDGV
+1439 MLTLAATMRVIDGV
-1453 GRISG
+1453 GEISKS
-1458 NTLVT
+1458 TLMTLGVLT
-1463 MGILAGIMAAMGAIV
+1463 GVVLALALIL
-1478 GLLDHYNIGPSLET
+1478 GLMDHFNVKGSIET
-1492 AKALSVLMISLST
+1492 AASLSLLVISLSA
-1505 ACLIMSAASS
+1505 AC
-1515 LAITAAAGIK
+1515 
-1525 GLLAIIVLMGVLMTG
+1525 VLMATAGGIAAKAKANLSIMLQVMAAVGVLVG
-1540 IGYLSSNVPSLEKFL
+1540 VLCGLSYIPGFNSFL
-1555 EKALPILKLIGAGIG
+1555 THGMPTLKLFGAAIG
-1570 EFLGGILYGI
+1570 ELLGGILYGV
-1580 GDAVLSLLPKLGQAL
+1580 GDAALSLLPKLGQAL
-1595 SSFGDNVAPFCEM
+1595 SAFGRYVSPFCKM

-1614 GVAKGIGFLSLAI
+1614 DVAKGVGFLSLAI

-1640 QFMSFGSNFATLGT
+1640 QFMSFGSSFSKLGT
-1654 QLSTFGDGVT
+1654 QLSEFGDGVT
-1664 PFLETLNTIKPESV
+1664 PFLKTLNTIKPESV
-1678 QAAKNLADMILT
+1678 QSANNLADMILT
-1690 LTKADFLSGIGEFLG
+1690 LTKADFLSGIGKLIG

-1712 KFGESCKAFAETVK
+1712 KFGESCKAFAESVK
-1726 DMSSVLTGENGE
+1726 GMSSVLTGKNGE
-1738 VLVNESA
+1738 VLVNDSA
-1745 IDSLCK
+1745 I
-1751 AGEAMSKLNKSLPR
+1751 N
-1765 QGGWIE
+1765 
-1771 DILGSKKLDAFGT
+1771 
-1784 SCLAFG
+1784 
-1790 VCIKA
+1790 
-1795 LSSVLTGENG
+1795 
-1805 TVKINEAAIESL
+1805 
-1817 CKAGKGLSKLNK
+1817 
-1829 SLPKQDGWVEDI
+1829 
-1841 VGSQKLDDF
+1841 
-1850 GISCVAFGESIK
+1850 
-1862 SLSSILTGTNGTVNI
+1862 
-1877 NESAVESLCKA
+1877 SLCKA
-1888 GNMMNDLYIALPK
+1888 GNALAKLNEAIPQQ
-1901 TEGWKQTI
+1901 GGLKQGL
-1909 VGEQDLIS
+1909 VGTQKLNV
-1917 FGNSCKEFANAMRT
+1917 FGESCKAFANAMRT
-1931 ISSSLSTAD
+1931 LSSSISTAD
-1940 GKVLINESAVNSLV
+1940 GETLINENAVNSLV

-1960 NKLQKALDETGGLA
+1960 NRLQETLGKTGGFL
-1974 NLFSG
+1974 NLFKG
-1979 ESNLADFGEKISG
+1979 ESDLSDFGTKISG
-1992 FASGIADFAKK
+1992 FASGLSDFASK
-2003 TENIDTDSLTTV
+2003 TENIDTGSLTTV
-2015 IEAVNKLTTIADLIN
+2015 IEAVNKLVTIADLIN
-2030 GTNFGNVNNF
+2030 GTNFSNVNNF
-2040 AQVSQIG
+2040 AQVSQVG

-2072 VKLRDLIVNLS
+2072 IKLRDLIVNLS

-2094 VEGLGQAMKSYA
+2094 VEGLGQAMQSYA
-2106 DAVAGMDTTTVGNSI
+2106 NAVAGMDTTTVGNSI

-2147 AVSNLNGLDLSGVA
+2147 AVTNLNGLDLSGVA

-2191 QLIATGTTV
+2191 QLIATGTVV
-2200 VTALANTMKS
+2200 VTALANTMQS

-2215 HAIGATLMTKFVA
+2215 HAIGVTLMNKFVA
-2228 GMRSQNSNISSSATG
+2228 GMRSQNSSIASSATG
-2243 ALNLAASRLRSYYST
+2243 ALNLAASRLRSYYGI

-2291 ASAAARKNL
+2291 ASTAARKNL
-2300 QVASPSKV
+2300 KVASPSKV
-2308 FKKIGGYVPQGFAIG
+2308 FKKIGGYVSQGFAIG
-2323 ISKYG
+2323 ISNYA
-2328 SMVQKSVGK
+2328 SMVQRSVGK
-2337 MTNAAVDTSH
+2337 MTNTAVDTSN

-2378 GIRALNTMLNT
+2378 GIHALNAMLNT

-2405 SMSTRNQNGSNGEV
+2405 NMNTRNQNGSNSDI

-2428 DLSNME
+2428 DLGNME
-2434 RNSYTINGV
+2434 RNSYTINGI

-2452 GAVAQIV
+2452 GAITQIV

>member
-50 NAASKSVNFNGIASG
+50 NAASKGINFNGITSG

-86 ITNSVMTT
+86 ITNSVMNT

-111 KEYETQINAVQTIL
+111 REYETQINAVQTIL

-209 AGTIKLM
+209 TGTVKLM

-234 LTETSEKLH
+234 LTETSEKLN
-243 TGAKAAIEAKGSFRE
+243 TGAKAAIAAEGSFRE
-258 SLSTGWLTAEVLTE
+258 SLKTGWLTSEVLTE

-336 QFAKTAEDAATKVKT
+336 QFAKTAQDAATKVKT
-351 FSQLINTLKEALG
+351 FTQLIDTLKEALG

-374 IGDFEEAKEL
+374 IGDFEDAKEL

-429 ETVTAATKNFDEI
+429 ETVTEATKNFDEI

-449 NFGNGQKRYDALT
+449 NFGNGQKRYNALT

-480 DSTRHATDFKES
+480 DSTRHATEFKES
-492 TDELNKS
+492 TDKLNKS

-518 GFTDQEIKAFRELEA
+518 GFTDQEIKAFRELEE

-540 SIEEIL
+540 SIEEIF

-603 AIGAVHKFS
+603 AIGAMHKFS

-623 NVKRTFAGLFSVL
+623 NVKRTFAGLFSIL
-636 DMVTTLAG
+636 DMVTTLTG

-681 IVLNNGIIATSA
+681 VILNNGIIATSA
-693 KVIVSVIQTV
+693 KAIISAVQTV

-717 PVVRQAVEKVVEAFN
+717 PVIQQAIEKITEAFN
-732 RLSNIDFSSV
+732 RLSNIDLSSI
-742 GKRIMDCITG
+742 GKRIMAGIAG
-752 VLSKFGFESVGTNI
+752 ILGKFGFESVGTNI

-780 VISTMMEIASSIINA
+780 VISTMMEIATSIINA

-808 MQEIGRFAIEGLCN
+808 MQEIGKFAIEGLCN
-822 GLRDGSSKIWAVL
+822 GLKEGSSKIWAVL
-835 SDIGNKILEWASNI
+835 SDIGSKILEWASSI

-864 AITKQLADAVTNFSK
+864 VITKQLADAVTNFSK

-888 NAVANVINGF
+888 DAVANVINGF

-918 ISIGILTACIVAL
+918 ISIGILTACIVAI
-931 AQLPILEAWNAVAI
+931 AQLPIAEAWNAVAI
-945 IIVLS
+945 VTVLS
-950 GLLIGLSYA
+950 GLLIGLSFA
-959 VSKMSDASISIGNK
+959 VSKMSDASISIGK
-973 SANIEG
+973 KGANIEG

-990 LIAMAAIVKLIGS
+990 LIALAAIVKLIGS
-1003 MSPEQ
+1003 MSLEQ
-1008 AIQGFVGLT
+1008 AVQGFAGLT
-1017 AIMAELL
+1017 ILMAELL
-1024 IFLKIMSEIGNGTK
+1024 IFLKIMGKVGESKGFENT
-1038 IKKKSIDGL
+1038 DGM
-1047 TTMMIKLAV
+1047 TTMMVKLAV
-1056 ALGIMVIV
+1056 ALGLMAVV
-1064 TKLISTLSA
+1064 VKLISTLSA

-1079 VVFAGAFIAFTTIL
+1079 AAFALAFTSFAVL
-1093 GLVAE
+1093 MGVAA
-1098 RSNKHVEKFGKMVK
+1098 RIAGPFAKTFGTMVK
-1112 KTAVAMA
+1112 RLTISMA
-1119 LMVGVCKLVGL
+1119 LMVGVCKLVDL
-1130 LSAEEM
+1130 LSVEEM
-1136 LQGAIFASAFVV
+1136 LKGAAFVTAFVV
-1148 FVGLLA
+1148 FIGLLA
-1154 KVTKNAGKHTA
+1154 KVTKFAGSNTD
-1165 KLGGLLLSIS
+1165 KLGLMLLSIS
-1175 FSMTLMVGVCKLA
+1175 FSMTLMVGICKLA

-1205 FLIFIGVLKKVTTI
+1205 FIIFVAALKKVTTI
-1219 SKEEQTAK
+1219 SNTEQTAK
-1227 LIATL
+1227 LTATI

-1271 AGMIRATKG
+1271 AGMIQATKG
-1280 ANEVKGSIIAMAVA
+1280 ANDVKGSIIAMAVA

-1309 PSKLAGAT
+1309 PSRLAGAT
-1317 AALSIL
+1317 AALGIL
-1323 MGMFAYMERSAPLI
+1323 MGMFAYMERSAPLVRGSI
-1337 KSSKS
+1337 S
-1342 TIIIM
+1342 TIITM
-1347 VAVMAMLAGVLLAMS
+1347 VAVVGLLTGVLVAMS
-1362 MLNVQNALQ
+1362 MLNVQNAVQ

-1384 ESMKLIGSVGRI
+1384 ESIKLIGSVGRI
-1396 SSSAISALG
+1396 SSSAIYVLG

-1414 AAILGIMSYF
+1414 AAILGIMNYF
-1424 NVEASLTNVAAMSIL
+1424 NVEASLTNVAAMNIL

-1453 GRISG
+1453 RRISG

-1525 GLLAIIVLMGVLMTG
+1525 GLLAIIVLIGALMTG

-1640 QFMSFGSNFATLGT
+1640 QFLSFGSNFATLGT

-1678 QAAKNLADMILT
+1678 QSAKNLADMILT
-1690 LTKADFLSGIGEFLG
+1690 LTKADFLSGIGELIG

-1712 KFGESCKAFAETVK
+1712 KFGESCKAFAESVK

-1738 VLVNESA
+1738 VLVNDSA
-1745 IDSLCK
+1745 INSLCK
-1751 AGEAMSKLNKSLPR
+1751 AGEGLSKLNKSLPKH
-1765 QGGWIE
+1765 GGWVQ
-1771 DILGSKKLDAFGT
+1771 DIVGEQDLMNFGT
-1784 SCLAFG
+1784 SCEAFG
-1790 VCIKA
+1790 ESIKT
-1795 LSSVLTGENG
+1795 LSSTLTGENG
-1805 TVKINEAAIESL
+1805 TINVNEAAIESL
-1817 CKAGKGLSKLNK
+1817 CKAGEGLSKLNK
-1829 SLPKQDGWVEDI
+1829 SLPRYGGWVDDI
-1841 VGSQKLDDF
+1841 VGSQDLALF
-1850 GISCVAFGESIK
+1850 GGKCEGFGESIK
-1862 SLSSILTGTNGTVNI
+1862 VLSSILTGENGTINVNEAAI
-1877 NESAVESLCKA
+1877 ESLCKA
-1888 GNMMNDLYIALPK
+1888 GEGLSKLNKSLP
-1901 TEGWKQTI
+1901 EYGGWKDGI
-1909 VGEQDLIS
+1909 VGAKDFEV
-1917 FGNSCKEFANAMRT
+1917 FGGKCEGFANAMRT
-1931 ISSSLSTAD
+1931 ISNSITSVNGET
-1940 GKVLINESAVNSLV
+1940 LINENAIASLV

-1960 NKLQKALDETGGLA
+1960 NRLQETLDETGGFL
-1974 NLFSG
+1974 NLFKG
-1979 ESNLADFGEKISG
+1979 ESDLSDFGTKISG
-1992 FASGIADFAKK
+1992 FASGLSDFASK
-2003 TENIDTDSLTTV
+2003 TENIDTGSLTTV
-2015 IEAVNKLTTIADLIN
+2015 IEAVNKLVTIADLIN
-2030 GTNFGNVNNF
+2030 GTNFSNVNNF
-2040 AQVSQIG
+2040 AQVSQVG

-2053 YDEVAGV
+2053 YDEVSGV

-2072 VKLRDLIVNLS
+2072 IKLRDLIVNLS

-2094 VEGLGQAMKSYA
+2094 VEGLGQAMQSYA
-2106 DAVAGMDTTTVGNSI
+2106 NAVAGMDTTTVGNSI

-2147 AVSNLNGLDLSGVA
+2147 AVTNLNGLDLSGVA

-2191 QLIATGTTV
+2191 QLIATGTVV
-2200 VTALANTMKS
+2200 VTALANTMRS
-2210 RSSMF
+2210 RNSMF
-2215 HAIGATLMTKFVA
+2215 HAIGVTLMNKFVA
-2228 GMRSQNSNISSSATG
+2228 GMRSQNSSIASSATG
-2243 ALNLAASRLRSYYST
+2243 ALNLAASRLRSYYGT

-2291 ASAAARKNL
+2291 ASTAARKNL
-2300 QVASPSKV
+2300 KVASPSKV
-2308 FKKIGGYVPQGFAIG
+2308 FKKIGGYVSQGFAIG
-2323 ISKYG
+2323 ISNYA
-2328 SMVQKSVGK
+2328 SMVQRSVGK
-2337 MTNAAVDTSH
+2337 MTNTAVDTSN

-2378 GIRALNTMLNT
+2378 GIHALNAMLNT

-2405 SMSTRNQNGSNGEV
+2405 NMNTRNQNGSNSDI

-2428 DLSNME
+2428 DLGNME
-2434 RNSYTINGV
+2434 RNSYTINGI

-2452 GAVAQIV
+2452 GAITQIV

>member
-44 KGLESI
+44 KSLESI
-50 NAASKSVNFNGIASG
+50 NAASKGINFNGITSG
-65 VDALR
+65 VEALR

-86 ITNSVMTT
+86 ITNSVMNT

-111 KEYETQINAVQTIL
+111 REYETQINAVQTIL

-209 AGTIKLM
+209 AGTVKLM

-234 LTETSEKLH
+234 LTETSEKLN
-243 TGAKAAIEAKGSFRE
+243 TGAKAAIAAEGSFRE
-258 SLSTGWLTAEVLTE
+258 SLKTGWLTSEVLTE

-308 KDKDAIDKAS
+308 KDKDAIDKAA

-336 QFAKTAEDAATKVKT
+336 QFAKTAQDAATKVKT
-351 FSQLINTLKEALG
+351 FTQLIDTLKEALG

-374 IGDFEEAKEL
+374 IGDFEDAKEL

-429 ETVTAATKNFDEI
+429 ETVTEATKNFDEI

-492 TDELNKS
+492 TDKLNKS

-518 GFTDQEIKAFRELEA
+518 GFTDQEIKAFRELEE

-540 SIEEIL
+540 SIEEIF

-603 AIGAVHKFS
+603 AIGAMHKFS

-623 NVKRTFAGLFSVL
+623 NVKRTFAGLFSIL
-636 DMVTTLAG
+636 DMVTTLTG

-659 QLHLNIFEVTAI
+659 QLHLDIFEVTAI
-671 IGDALVKIHD
+671 IGDAIVKIHD
-681 IVLNNGIIATSA
+681 VILNNGIITTSA
-693 KVIVSVIQTV
+693 KAIISVVQTV
-703 ISTVKSLYNTFSNM
+703 INTVKSLYNTFSNM
-717 PVVRQAVEKVVEAFN
+717 PVIQQAIEKITEAFN
-732 RLSNIDFSSV
+732 RLSNIDLSSI
-742 GKRIMDCITG
+742 GKRIMAGITG
-752 VLSKFGFESVGTNI
+752 ILGKFGFESVGTNI

-780 VISTMMEIASSIINA
+780 VISTMMEIATSIINA

-808 MQEIGRFAIEGLCN
+808 MQEIGKFAMEGLCN
-822 GLRDGSSKIWAVL
+822 GIKDGSSKIWTLL
-835 SDIGNKILEWASNI
+835 SDIGSKILEWASSI

-864 AITKQLADAVTNFSK
+864 VITKQLADAVTNFSK

-918 ISIGILTACIVAL
+918 ISIGILTACIVAI
-931 AQLPILEAWNAVAI
+931 AQLPIREAWNAVLI
-945 IIVLS
+945 ITVLS

-959 VSKMSDASISIGNK
+959 VSKMSDASISIGEK
-973 SANIEG
+973 RASIEG

-990 LIAMAAIVKLIGS
+990 LIALAAIVKMIGS
-1003 MSPEQ
+1003 MSLEQ
-1008 AIQGFVGLT
+1008 AVQGFAGLT
-1017 AIMAELL
+1017 ILMAELL
-1024 IFLKIMSEIGNGTK
+1024 IFLKIMGKVGESKGFENT
-1038 IKKKSIDGL
+1038 DGM
-1047 TTMMIKLAV
+1047 TTMMVKLAV
-1056 ALGIMVIV
+1056 ALGLMAVV
-1064 TKLISTLSA
+1064 VKLISTLSA

-1093 GLVAE
+1093 GLVAKQ
-1098 RSNKHVEKFGKMVK
+1098 SNKHVEKFGKMVK
-1112 KTAVAMA
+1112 KIAVAMA

-1148 FVGLLA
+1148 FVGTLA

-1205 FLIFIGVLKKVTTI
+1205 FLIFVAALKKVTTI
-1219 SKEEQTAK
+1219 SNTEQTAK
-1227 LIATL
+1227 LTATI

-1271 AGMIRATKG
+1271 AGMIQATKG
-1280 ANEVKGSIIAMAVA
+1280 ANDVKGSIIAMAVA

-1309 PSKLAGAT
+1309 PSRLAGAT
-1317 AALSIL
+1317 AALGIL
-1323 MGMFAYMERSAPLI
+1323 MGMFAYMERSAPLVRGSI
-1337 KSSKS
+1337 S
-1342 TIIIM
+1342 TIITM
-1347 VAVMAMLAGVLLAMS
+1347 VAVVGLLTGVLVAMS
-1362 MLNVQNALQ
+1362 MLNVQNAVQ

-1377 ILMLALG
+1377 ILMLSLG
-1384 ESMKLIGSVGRI
+1384 ESIKLIGSVGRI
-1396 SSSAISALG
+1396 SSSAIYVLG

-1414 AAILGIMSYF
+1414 AAILGIMNYF

-1453 GRISG
+1453 RRISG

-1525 GLLAIIVLMGVLMTG
+1525 GLLAIIVLIGALMTG

-1640 QFMSFGSNFATLGT
+1640 QFLSFGSNFATLGT

-1705 FGTTDFS
+1705 FGITDFS
-1712 KFGESCKAFAETVK
+1712 KFGESCKAFAEAVK

-1738 VLVNESA
+1738 VLVNEAA

-1751 AGEAMSKLNKSLPR
+1751 AGEAMSKLNKSIPK
-1765 QGGWIE
+1765 QGG
-1771 DILGSKKLDAFGT
+1771 LLKKLVGKQELGPFGD
-1784 SCLAFG
+1784 SCLEFG
-1790 VCIKA
+1790 KSIKK
-1795 LSSVLTGENG
+1795 LSGVLTGEDGVIN
-1805 TVKINEAAIESL
+1805 VNEAAIESL
-1817 CKAGKGLSKLNK
+1817 CKAGTALSKLNK
-1829 SLPKQDGWVEDI
+1829 SIPKQGGLLKKL
-1841 VGSQKLDDF
+1841 VGSQELGPF
-1850 GISCVAFGESIK
+1850 GNSCVEFGKSIK
-1862 SLSSILTGTNGTVNI
+1862 KLSGVLTGEDGVINVNEAAI
-1877 NESAVESLCKA
+1877 DALCKA
-1888 GNMMNDLYIALPK
+1888 GTSLTKLNEAIPEQGGLKHNII
-1901 TEGWKQTI
+1901 GS
-1909 VGEQDLIS
+1909 QDLEE
-1917 FGNSCKEFANAMRT
+1917 FGKKCKAFANAMRT
-1931 ISSSLSTAD
+1931 LSSSLSTAD
-1940 GKVLINESAVNSLV
+1940 GEILINESAINSLV

-1960 NKLQKALDETGGLA
+1960 NKLQGTLEKTSWITKVLT
-1974 NLFSG
+1974 G
-1979 ESNLADFGEKISG
+1979 ESNLSDFGTKISG
-1992 FASGIADFAKK
+1992 FASGISDFASK
-2003 TENIDTDSLTTV
+2003 TENIDTGSLTTV
-2015 IEAVNKLTTIADLIN
+2015 IEAVNKLTTIANLIN
-2030 GTNFGNVNNF
+2030 GTNFSNVNNF

-2094 VEGLGQAMKSYA
+2094 VEGLGQAMQSYA
-2106 DAVAGMDTTTVGNSI
+2106 NAVAGMDTTTVGNSI

-2147 AVSNLNGLDLSGVA
+2147 AVTNLNGLDLSGVA

-2191 QLIATGTTV
+2191 QLIATGTVV
-2200 VTALANTMKS
+2200 VTALANTMRS

-2215 HAIGATLMTKFVA
+2215 HAIGVTLMNKFVA
-2228 GMRSQNSNISSSATG
+2228 GMRSQNSSITSSATG
-2243 ALNLAASRLRSYYST
+2243 ALNLAASRLRSYYNV
-2258 FRGAGGYVASGF
+2258 FRGAGAFVASGF

-2291 ASAAARKNL
+2291 ASTAARKNL
-2300 QVASPSKV
+2300 KVASPSKV
-2308 FKKIGGYVPQGFAIG
+2308 FKKIGGYVSQGFAIG
-2323 ISKYG
+2323 ISNYA
-2328 SMVQKSVGK
+2328 SMVQRSVGK
-2337 MTNAAVDTSH
+2337 MTNTAVDTSN

-2378 GIRALNTMLNT
+2378 GIHALNAMLNT

-2405 SMSTRNQNGSNGEV
+2405 NMNTRNQNGSNSDI

-2428 DLSNME
+2428 DLGNME
-2434 RNSYTINGV
+2434 RNSYTINGI

-2452 GAVAQIV
+2452 GAITQIV

>member
-50 NAASKSVNFNGIASG
+50 NAASKGINFNGISSG

-86 ITNSVMTT
+86 ITNSVINT

-111 KEYETQINAVQTIL
+111 REYETQINAVQTIL

-209 AGTIKLM
+209 AGTVKLM

-243 TGAKAAIEAKGSFRE
+243 TGAKAAIEAEGSFRE
-258 SLSTGWLTAEVLTE
+258 SLKTGWLTSEVLTE

-308 KDKDAIDKAS
+308 KDKDAIDKAA

-324 SGKSEEEIKNIL
+324 SGKSEKEIKNIL

-351 FSQLINTLKEALG
+351 FTQFIDTSKEALG

-374 IGDFEEAKEL
+374 IGDFEDAKEL

-429 ETVTAATKNFDEI
+429 ETVTEATKNFDEI

-492 TDELNKS
+492 TDKLNKS

-518 GFTDQEIKAFRELEA
+518 GFTDQEIKAFRELEE

-540 SIEEIL
+540 SIEEIF

-603 AIGAVHKFS
+603 AIGAMHKFS

-623 NVKRTFAGLFSVL
+623 NVKRTFAGLFSIL
-636 DMVTTLAG
+636 DMVTTLTG

-650 FKILSSVLS
+650 FKILSSILS

-671 IGDALVKIHD
+671 MGDALVKIHD
-681 IVLNNGIIATSA
+681 VILNNGIITTSA
-693 KVIVSVIQTV
+693 KAMISVIQTV
-703 ISTVKSLYNTFSNM
+703 ISTVKSLYNTFSNI
-717 PVVRQAVEKVVEAFN
+717 PVIQQAIEKITEAFN
-732 RLSNIDFSSV
+732 RLSNIDLSSI
-742 GKRIMDCITG
+742 GKRIMSGITG
-752 VLSKFGFESVGTNI
+752 ILSKFGFESVGTNI

-780 VISTMMEIASSIINA
+780 VIATMIEIATSIINA

-808 MQEIGRFAIEGLCN
+808 MQEIGKFAMEGLCN
-822 GLRDGSSKIWAVL
+822 GIKDGSSKIWTVL
-835 SDIGNKILEWASNI
+835 SDIGSKILEWASSI

-864 AITKQLADAVTNFSK
+864 VITKQLADAVTNFSK

-888 NAVANVINGF
+888 NAVANVVNGF

-918 ISIGILTACIVAL
+918 ISIGILTACIVAI
-931 AQLPILEAWNAVAI
+931 AQLPIGKAWNAVAI
-945 IIVLS
+945 ITVLS
-950 GLLIGLSYA
+950 GLLIGLSFA
-959 VSKMSDASISIGNK
+959 VSKMSDASISIGK
-973 SANIEG
+973 KGANIEG

-990 LIAMAAIVKLIGS
+990 LIALAAIVKLIGS
-1003 MSPEQ
+1003 MSLEQ
-1008 AIQGFVGLT
+1008 AVQGFAGLT
-1017 AIMAELL
+1017 ILMAELL
-1024 IFLKIMSEIGNGTK
+1024 VFLKIMGKVGESKGFENT
-1038 IKKKSIDGL
+1038 DGM
-1047 TTMMIKLAV
+1047 TTMMVKLAV
-1056 ALGIMVIV
+1056 ALGLMAVV
-1064 TKLISTLSA
+1064 VKLISTLSA

-1079 VVFAGAFIAFTTIL
+1079 AAFALAFTSFAVL
-1093 GLVAE
+1093 MGVAA
-1098 RSNKHVEKFGKMVK
+1098 RIAGPFAKTFGSMVK
-1112 KTAVAMA
+1112 RLTISMA
-1119 LMVGVCKLVGL
+1119 LMVGVCKLVDL
-1130 LSAEEM
+1130 LSVEEM
-1136 LQGAIFASAFVV
+1136 LKGAAFVTAFVV
-1148 FVGLLA
+1148 FIGLLA
-1154 KVTKNAGKHTA
+1154 KVTKFAGSNTD
-1165 KLGGLLLSIS
+1165 KLGLMLLSIS
-1175 FSMTLMVGVCKLA
+1175 FSMTLMVGICKLA

-1205 FLIFIGVLKKVTTI
+1205 FLIFVAALKKVTTI
-1219 SKEEQTAK
+1219 SNTEQTAK
-1227 LIATL
+1227 LTATI

-1244 ISIALSLVDIP
+1244 ISITLSLVDIP
-1255 SLAKGIV
+1255 SLTKGIV

-1271 AGMIRATKG
+1271 AGMIQATKG
-1280 ANEVKGSIIAMAVA
+1280 ANDVKGSIIAMAVA
-1294 IGVMAVSVVALSFID
+1294 IGVMTVSVVALSFID
-1309 PSKLAGAT
+1309 PSRLAGAT

-1323 MGMFAYMERSAPLI
+1323 MGMFAYIEKSAPLI

-1347 VAVMAMLAGVLLAMS
+1347 VAVMGMLAGILLAMS
-1362 MLNVQNALQ
+1362 MLNVKNALQ
-1371 NAAGLG
+1371 NGAGLG
-1377 ILMLALG
+1377 ILMLSLG
-1384 ESMKLIGSVGRI
+1384 ASMKLIGSVGRI

-1405 VMTLIMTAF
+1405 VMTLIMTAL

-1453 GRISG
+1453 RRISG

-1478 GLLDHYNIGPSLET
+1478 GLLNRYNIGPSLET

-1515 LAITAAAGIK
+1515 LAITAAAGIE
-1525 GLLAIIVLMGVLMTG
+1525 GLLAIIVSMGALMTG

-1614 GVAKGIGFLSLAI
+1614 DVAKGVGFLSLAI

-1640 QFMSFGSNFATLGT
+1640 QFMSFGSSFSKLGT
-1654 QLSTFGDGVT
+1654 QLSKFGDGVT

-1712 KFGESCKAFAETVK
+1712 KFGESCKAFAESVK

-1738 VLVNESA
+1738 VLVNDSA
-1745 IDSLCK
+1745 INSLCK
-1751 AGEAMSKLNKSLPR
+1751 AGEALSKLNKSLPKH
-1765 QGGWIE
+1765 GGWVQ
-1771 DILGSKKLDAFGT
+1771 DIVGEQDLMNFGT
-1784 SCLAFG
+1784 SCEAFG
-1790 VCIKA
+1790 ESIKA
-1795 LSSVLTGENG
+1795 LSSTLTGENG
-1805 TVKINEAAIESL
+1805 TINVNEAAIESL
-1817 CKAGKGLSKLNK
+1817 CEAGEGLSKLNK
-1829 SLPKQDGWVEDI
+1829 SLPRYGGWVDDI
-1841 VGSQKLDDF
+1841 VGSQDLA
-1850 GISCVAFGESIK
+1850 AFGGK
-1862 SLSSILTGTNGTVNI
+1862 
-1877 NESAVESLCKA
+1877 C
-1888 GNMMNDLYIALPK
+1888 
-1901 TEGWKQTI
+1901 EG
-1909 VGEQDLIS
+1909 
-1917 FGNSCKEFANAMRT
+1917 FANAMRT
-1931 ISSSLSTAD
+1931 ISNSITSVN
-1940 GKVLINESAVNSLV
+1940 GEPLINENAITSLV

-1960 NKLQKALDETGGLA
+1960 NKLQGTLDETGGLL
-1974 NLFSG
+1974 NLFKG
-1979 ESNLADFGEKISG
+1979 ESDLSDFGTKISG
-1992 FASGIADFAKK
+1992 FASGLSDFASK
-2003 TENIDTDSLTTV
+2003 TENIDTGSLTTV
-2015 IEAVNKLTTIADLIN
+2015 IEAVNKLVTIADLIN
-2030 GTNFGNVNNF
+2030 GTNFSNVNNF

-2094 VEGLGQAMKSYA
+2094 VEGLGQAMQSYA
-2106 DAVAGMDTTTVGNSI
+2106 NAVAGMDTTTVGNSI

-2147 AVSNLNGLDLSGVA
+2147 AVTNLNGLDLSGVA

-2191 QLIATGTTV
+2191 QLIATGTVV
-2200 VTALANTMKS
+2200 VTALANTMRS

-2215 HAIGATLMTKFVA
+2215 HAIGVTLMNKFVA
-2228 GMRSQNSNISSSATG
+2228 GMRSQNSSIASSATG
-2243 ALNLAASRLRSYYST
+2243 ALNLAASRLRSYYGI

-2291 ASAAARKNL
+2291 ASTAARKNL
-2300 QVASPSKV
+2300 KVASPSKV
-2308 FKKIGGYVPQGFAIG
+2308 FKKIGGYVSQGFAIG
-2323 ISKYG
+2323 ISNYA
-2328 SMVQKSVGK
+2328 SMVQRSVGK
-2337 MTNAAVDTSH
+2337 MTNTAVDTSN

-2378 GIRALNTMLNT
+2378 GIHALNAMLNT
-2389 ADQSIGVRADL
+2389 ADQNIGVRADL

-2405 SMSTRNQNGSNGEV
+2405 NMNTRNQNGSNSDV

-2428 DLSNME
+2428 DLGNME
-2434 RNSYTINGV
+2434 RNSYTINGI

-2452 GAVAQIV
+2452 GAITQIV

>member
-50 NAASKSVNFNGIASG
+50 NAASKGINFNGISSG

-86 ITNSVMTT
+86 ITNSVMNT

-111 KEYETQINAVQTIL
+111 REYETQINAVQTIL

-209 AGTIKLM
+209 AGTVKLM

-234 LTETSEKLH
+234 LTETSEKLN
-243 TGAKAAIEAKGSFRE
+243 TGAKAAIAAEGSFRE
-258 SLSTGWLTAEVLTE
+258 SLKTGWLTSEVLTE

-281 ATEYVAEYTDLS
+281 AKEYVAEYTDLS

-308 KDKDAIDKAS
+308 KDKDAIDKAA

-324 SGKSEEEIKNIL
+324 SGKSEKEIKNIL

-351 FSQLINTLKEALG
+351 FTQLKDTLKEALG
-364 SGWTQTWRLI
+364 SGWTQTWRLM

-429 ETVTAATKNFDEI
+429 ETVTEATKNFDEI

-492 TDELNKS
+492 TDKLNKS
-499 QAETV
+499 QTETV

-518 GFTDQEIKAFRELEA
+518 GFTDQEIKAFRELEE

-540 SIEEIL
+540 SIEEIF

-596 KAQAIYS
+596 KAQVIYS
-603 AIGAVHKFS
+603 AIGAMHKFS

-623 NVKRTFAGLFSVL
+623 NVKRTFAGLFSIL
-636 DMVTTLAG
+636 DMVTTLTG

-681 IVLNNGIIATSA
+681 VILNNGIITTSA
-693 KVIVSVIQTV
+693 KAIISVVQTV

-717 PVVRQAVEKVVEAFN
+717 PVIQQAIEKITEAFN
-732 RLSNIDFSSV
+732 RLSNIDLSSI
-742 GKRIMDCITG
+742 GKRIMSGITG
-752 VLSKFGFESVGTNI
+752 ILSKFGFESVGTNI

-780 VISTMMEIASSIINA
+780 VISTMMEIATSIINA

-808 MQEIGRFAIEGLCN
+808 MQEIGKFAIEGLCN
-822 GLRDGSSKIWAVL
+822 GLKDGSSKIWTVL
-835 SDIGNKILEWASNI
+835 SDIGSKILEWASSI
-849 DWSKVFAFG
+849 DWSKVFALG

-864 AITKQLADAVTNFSK
+864 VITKQLADAVTNFSK

-888 NAVANVINGF
+888 DAVANVINGF

-918 ISIGILTACIVAL
+918 ISIGILTACIVAI
-931 AQLPILEAWNAVAI
+931 AQLPIGKALSAVAI
-945 IIVLS
+945 ITVLS
-950 GLLIGLSYA
+950 GLLIGLSFA
-959 VSKMSDASISIGNK
+959 VSKMSDASISIGK
-973 SANIEG
+973 KGANIEG

-985 QIGVA
+985 QIGIA
-990 LIAMAAIVKLIGS
+990 LIALAAIVKLIGS
-1003 MSPEQ
+1003 MSLEQ
-1008 AIQGFVGLT
+1008 AVQGFAGLT
-1017 AIMAELL
+1017 ILMAELL
-1024 IFLKIMSEIGNGTK
+1024 VFLKIMGKVGESKGFENT
-1038 IKKKSIDGL
+1038 DGM
-1047 TTMMIKLAV
+1047 TTMMVKLAV
-1056 ALGIMVIV
+1056 ALGLMAVV
-1064 TKLISTLSA
+1064 VKLISTLSA

-1093 GLVAE
+1093 GLVAKQ
-1098 RSNKHVEKFGKMVK
+1098 SNKHVEKFGKMVK
-1112 KTAVAMA
+1112 KIAVAMA

-1148 FVGLLA
+1148 FVGALA

-1175 FSMTLMVGVCKLA
+1175 FSMTLMVGICKLA

-1205 FLIFIGVLKKVTTI
+1205 FLIFVAALKKVTTI
-1219 SKEEQTAK
+1219 SNTEQTAK
-1227 LIATL
+1227 LTATI

-1271 AGMIRATKG
+1271 AGMIQATKG
-1280 ANEVKGSIIAMAVA
+1280 ANDVKGSIIAMAVA

-1309 PSKLAGAT
+1309 PSRLAGAT
-1317 AALSIL
+1317 AALGIL
-1323 MGMFAYMERSAPLI
+1323 MGMFAYMEKSAPLVRGSI
-1337 KSSKS
+1337 S
-1342 TIIIM
+1342 TIITM
-1347 VAVMAMLAGVLLAMS
+1347 VAVVGLLTGVLVAMS
-1362 MLNVQNALQ
+1362 MLNVQNAVQ

-1414 AAILGIMSYF
+1414 AAILGIMNYF

-1453 GRISG
+1453 RRISD

-1478 GLLDHYNIGPSLET
+1478 GLLDRYNIGPSLET

-1515 LAITAAAGIK
+1515 LAITAAAGIE
-1525 GLLAIIVLMGVLMTG
+1525 GLLTIIVSMGALMTG

-1614 GVAKGIGFLSLAI
+1614 DVAKGVGFLSLAI

-1640 QFMSFGSNFATLGT
+1640 QFMSFGSSFSKLGT
-1654 QLSTFGDGVT
+1654 QLSKFGDGVT

-1712 KFGESCKAFAETVK
+1712 KFGESCKAFAESVK

-1738 VLVNESA
+1738 VLVNEAA

-1751 AGEAMSKLNKSLPR
+1751 VGEAMSKLNKSIPK
-1765 QGGWIE
+1765 QGG
-1771 DILGSKKLDAFGT
+1771 LLKKLVGKQELGPFGD
-1784 SCLAFG
+1784 SCVEFG
-1790 VCIKA
+1790 KSIKK
-1795 LSSVLTGENG
+1795 LSGVLTGEDGVIN
-1805 TVKINEAAIESL
+1805 VNEAAIDAL
-1817 CKAGKGLSKLNK
+1817 CKAGTSLTKLNEAIPEQGGLK
-1829 SLPKQDGWVEDI
+1829 HNI
-1841 VGSQKLDDF
+1841 IGSQDLEEF
-1850 GISCVAFGESIK
+1850 GK
-1862 SLSSILTGTNGTVNI
+1862 K
-1877 NESAVESLCKA
+1877 CKA
-1888 GNMMNDLYIALPK
+1888 
-1901 TEGWKQTI
+1901 
-1909 VGEQDLIS
+1909 
-1917 FGNSCKEFANAMRT
+1917 FANAMRT
-1931 ISSSLSTAD
+1931 LSSSLSTAD
-1940 GKVLINESAVNSLV
+1940 GEILINESAINSLV

-1960 NKLQKALDETGGLA
+1960 NKLQGTLDETGGLL
-1974 NLFSG
+1974 NLFKG
-1979 ESNLADFGEKISG
+1979 ESDLSDFGTKISG
-1992 FASGIADFAKK
+1992 FASGLSDFASK
-2003 TENIDTDSLTTV
+2003 TENIDTGSLTTV
-2015 IEAVNKLTTIADLIN
+2015 IEAVNKLTTIAKLIN
-2030 GTNFGNVNNF
+2030 GTNFSNVNNF

-2094 VEGLGQAMKSYA
+2094 VEGLGQAMQSYA
-2106 DAVAGMDTTTVGNSI
+2106 NAVAGMDTTTVGNSI

-2147 AVSNLNGLDLSGVA
+2147 AVTNLNGLDLSGVA

-2191 QLIATGTTV
+2191 QLIATGTVV
-2200 VTALANTMKS
+2200 VTALANTMRS

-2215 HAIGATLMTKFVA
+2215 HAIGVTLMSKFVA
-2228 GMRSQNSNISSSATG
+2228 GMRSQNSSIASSATG
-2243 ALNLAASRLRSYYST
+2243 ALNLAASRLRSYYGI

-2291 ASAAARKNL
+2291 ASTAARKNL
-2300 QVASPSKV
+2300 KVASPSKV
-2308 FKKIGGYVPQGFAIG
+2308 FKKIGGYVSQGFAIG
-2323 ISKYG
+2323 ISNYA
-2328 SMVQKSVGK
+2328 SMVQRSVGK
-2337 MTNAAVDTSH
+2337 MTNTAVDTSN

-2378 GIRALNTMLNT
+2378 GIHALNAMLNT

-2405 SMSTRNQNGSNGEV
+2405 NMNTRNQNGSNSDV

-2428 DLSNME
+2428 DLGNIE
-2434 RNSYTINGV
+2434 RNSYTINGI

-2452 GAVAQIV
+2452 GAITQIV

>member
-50 NAASKSVNFNGIASG
+50 NAASKGINFNGITSG
-65 VDALR
+65 VEALR

-86 ITNSVMTT
+86 ITNSVMNT

-111 KEYETQINAVQTIL
+111 REYETQINAAQTIL
-125 ANTQKEGTN
+125 ANTKKEGTN

-193 SQQASV
+193 SQQASM

-209 AGTIKLM
+209 AGTVKLM

-234 LTETSEKLH
+234 LTETSEKLN
-243 TGAKAAIEAKGSFRE
+243 TGAKAAIAAEGSFRE
-258 SLSTGWLTAEVLTE
+258 SLKTGWLTSEVLTE

-336 QFAKTAEDAATKVKT
+336 QFAKTAQDAATKVKT
-351 FSQLINTLKEALG
+351 FTQLIDTLKEALG

-374 IGDFEEAKEL
+374 IGDFEDAKEL

-429 ETVTAATKNFDEI
+429 ETVTEATKNFDEI

-449 NFGNGQKRYDALT
+449 NFGNGQKRYNALT

-492 TDELNKS
+492 TDKLNKS

-518 GFTDQEIKAFRELEA
+518 GFTDQEIRAFRELEE

-540 SIEEIL
+540 SIEEIF

-603 AIGAVHKFS
+603 AIGAMHKFS

-623 NVKRTFAGLFSVL
+623 NVKRTFAGLFSIL
-636 DMVTTLAG
+636 DMVTTLTG

-659 QLHLNIFEVTAI
+659 QLHLDIFEVTAI

-681 IVLNNGIIATSA
+681 VILNNGIITTSA
-693 KVIVSVIQTV
+693 KAIISVVQTV
-703 ISTVKSLYNTFSNM
+703 INTVKSLYNTFSNM
-717 PVVRQAVEKVVEAFN
+717 PVIQQAIEKITESFN
-732 RLSNIDFSSV
+732 RLSNIDLSSI
-742 GKRIMDCITG
+742 GKRIMAGITG
-752 VLSKFGFESVGTNI
+752 ILGKFGFESVGTNI

-780 VISTMMEIASSIINA
+780 VISTMIEIATSIINA

-808 MQEIGRFAIEGLCN
+808 MQEIGKFAMEGLCN
-822 GLRDGSSKIWAVL
+822 GIKDGSSKIWTVL
-835 SDIGNKILEWASNI
+835 SDIGSKILEWASSI

-864 AITKQLADAVTNFSK
+864 VITKQLADAVTNFSK

-888 NAVANVINGF
+888 DAVANVINGF

-918 ISIGILTACIVAL
+918 ISIGILTACIVAI
-931 AQLPILEAWNAVAI
+931 AQLPIGKAWNAVAI
-945 IIVLS
+945 ITVLS
-950 GLLIGLSYA
+950 GLLIGLSFA
-959 VSKMSDASISIGNK
+959 VSKMSDASISIGK
-973 SANIEG
+973 KGANIEG

-990 LIAMAAIVKLIGS
+990 LMALAAIVKLIGS
-1003 MSPEQ
+1003 MSLEQ
-1008 AIQGFVGLT
+1008 AVQGFAGLT
-1017 AIMAELL
+1017 ILMAELL
-1024 IFLKIMSEIGNGTK
+1024 VFLKIMGKVGESKGFENT
-1038 IKKKSIDGL
+1038 DGM
-1047 TTMMIKLAV
+1047 TTMMVKLAV
-1056 ALGIMVIV
+1056 ALGLMAVVVKI
-1064 TKLISTLSA
+1064 ISTLSA

-1079 VVFAGAFIAFTTIL
+1079 AAFALAFTSFAVL
-1093 GLVAE
+1093 MGVAA
-1098 RSNKHVEKFGKMVK
+1098 RIAGPFAKTFGTMVK
-1112 KTAVAMA
+1112 RLTVSMA
-1119 LMVGVCKLVGL
+1119 LMVGVCKLVDL
-1130 LSAEEM
+1130 LSVEEM
-1136 LQGAIFASAFVV
+1136 LKGAAFVTAFVV
-1148 FVGLLA
+1148 FIGLLA
-1154 KVTKNAGKHTA
+1154 KVTKFAGSNTD
-1165 KLGGLLLSIS
+1165 KLGLMLLSIS
-1175 FSMTLMVGVCKLA
+1175 FSMTLMVGICKLA

-1205 FLIFIGVLKKVTTI
+1205 FLIFVAALKKVTTI
-1219 SKEEQTAK
+1219 SNTEQTAK
-1227 LIATL
+1227 LTATI

-1271 AGMIRATKG
+1271 AGMIQATKG
-1280 ANEVKGSIIAMAVA
+1280 ANDVKGSIIAMAVA

-1309 PSKLAGAT
+1309 PSRLAGAT
-1317 AALSIL
+1317 AALGIL
-1323 MGMFAYMERSAPLI
+1323 MGMFAYIEKSAPLI

-1347 VAVMAMLAGVLLAMS
+1347 VAVMGMLAGILLAMS
-1362 MLNVQNALQ
+1362 MLNVKNALQ
-1371 NAAGLG
+1371 NGAGLG
-1377 ILMLALG
+1377 MLMLSLG
-1384 ESMKLIGSVGRI
+1384 ASMKLMSGVGKIGEGV
-1396 SSSAISALG
+1396 ISALG
-1405 VMTLIMTAF
+1405 TMTLVIAGL
-1414 AAILGIMSYF
+1414 AVILGIMSYF
-1424 NVEASLTNVAAMSIL
+1424 NIEASLTNVAALSIL
-1439 MLTLAGTLRIIDGV
+1439 MLTLASTMRIIDGI
-1453 GRISG
+1453 GDISKS
-1458 NTLVT
+1458 TLKTLGVLT
-1463 MGILAGIMAAMGAIV
+1463 GVVLALALIL
-1478 GLLDHYNIGPSLET
+1478 GLMDHFNVKGSIET
-1492 AKALSVLMISLST
+1492 AASLSLLVISLSA
-1505 ACLIMSAASS
+1505 AC
-1515 LAITAAAGIK
+1515 
-1525 GLLAIIVLMGVLMTG
+1525 VLMATAGG
-1540 IGYLSSNVPSLEKFL
+1540 IAAKAKANLSIMLQVMAAVGALVGALCGLSYIPGFNSFL
-1555 EKALPILKLIGAGIG
+1555 THGMPTLKLFGAAIG
-1570 EFLGGILYGI
+1570 ELLGGILYGV
-1580 GDAVLSLLPKLGQAL
+1580 GDAALSLLPKLGQAL
-1595 SSFGDNVAPFCEM
+1595 SAFGRYVSPFCEM

-1614 GVAKGIGFLSLAI
+1614 DVAKGVGFLSLAI

-1640 QFMSFGSNFATLGT
+1640 QFMSFGSSFSKLGT
-1654 QLSTFGDGVT
+1654 QLSEFGDGVT
-1664 PFLETLNTIKPESV
+1664 PFLKTLNTIKPESV
-1678 QAAKNLADMILT
+1678 QSAKNLADMILT
-1690 LTKADFLSGIGEFLG
+1690 LTKADFLSGIGELIG

-1712 KFGESCKAFAETVK
+1712 KFGESCKAFAESVK
-1726 DMSSVLTGENGE
+1726 DMSSVLTGKNGE
-1738 VLVNESA
+1738 VLVNDSA
-1745 IDSLCK
+1745 INSLCK
-1751 AGEAMSKLNKSLPR
+1751 AGEALSKLNKSIPE
-1765 QGGWIE
+1765 QGGLKQDLVGTQE
-1771 DILGSKKLDAFGT
+1771 LSVFGESCKAFGK
-1784 SCLAFG
+1784 S
-1790 VCIKA
+1790 IKE
-1795 LSSVLTGENG
+1795 LSSVLTGEDG
-1805 TVKINEAAIESL
+1805 IILINDAAIESL
-1817 CKAGKGLSKLNK
+1817 CKAGNALAKLNK
-1829 SLPKQDGWVEDI
+1829 SIPEQGGLKQDL
-1841 VGSQKLDDF
+1841 VGTQELS
-1850 GISCVAFGESIK
+1850 VFGESCLAFGKSIK
-1862 SLSSILTGTNGTVNI
+1862 KMSTVLTGEDGVIDI

-1888 GNMMNDLYIALPK
+1888 GNALAKLNEAIPEQGGLK
-1901 TEGWKQTI
+1901 
-1909 VGEQDLIS
+1909 QDLIGTQELS
-1917 FGNSCKEFANAMRT
+1917 VFGESCKAFANAMRT
-1931 ISSSLSTAD
+1931 LSSSISTVD
-1940 GKVLINESAVNSLV
+1940 GEPLINENAVNSLV

-1960 NKLQKALDETGGLA
+1960 NRLQETLEKTGGFL
-1974 NLFSG
+1974 NLFKG
-1979 ESNLADFGEKISG
+1979 ESDLSDFGTKISG
-1992 FASGIADFAKK
+1992 FASGLSDFASK
-2003 TENIDTDSLTTV
+2003 TENIDTGSLTTV
-2015 IEAVNKLTTIADLIN
+2015 IEAVNKLVTMADLIN
-2030 GTNFGNVNNF
+2030 GTNFSNVNNF

-2072 VKLRDLIVNLS
+2072 IKLRDLIVNLS

-2094 VEGLGQAMKSYA
+2094 VEGLGQAMQSYA
-2106 DAVAGMDTTTVGNSI
+2106 NAVAGMDTTTVGNSI

-2147 AVSNLNGLDLSGVA
+2147 AVTNLNGLDLSGVT

-2169 QFNAIGTKFTQ
+2169 QFNVIGTKFTQ

-2191 QLIATGTTV
+2191 QLIATGTVV
-2200 VTALANTMKS
+2200 VTALANTMRS
-2210 RSSMF
+2210 RNSMF
-2215 HAIGATLMTKFVA
+2215 HAIGVTLMNKFVA
-2228 GMRSQNSNISSSATG
+2228 GMRSQNSSIASSATG
-2243 ALNLAASRLRSYYST
+2243 ALNLAASRLRSYYGT

-2291 ASAAARKNL
+2291 ASTAARKNL
-2300 QVASPSKV
+2300 KVASPSKV
-2308 FKKIGGYVPQGFAIG
+2308 FKKIGGYVSQGFAIG
-2323 ISKYG
+2323 ISNYA
-2328 SMVQKSVGK
+2328 SMVQRSVGK
-2337 MTNAAVDTSH
+2337 MTNTAVDTSN

-2378 GIRALNTMLNT
+2378 GINALNAMLNT

-2405 SMSTRNQNGSNGEV
+2405 NMNTRNQNGSNSDI

-2428 DLSNME
+2428 DLGNME
-2434 RNSYTINGV
+2434 RNSYTINGI

-2452 GAVAQIV
+2452 GAITQIV

>member
-50 NAASKSVNFNGIASG
+50 NAASKGINFNGISSG

-86 ITNSVMTT
+86 ITNSVMNT

-111 KEYETQINAVQTIL
+111 REYETQINAVQTIL

-209 AGTIKLM
+209 AGTVKLM

-234 LTETSEKLH
+234 LTETSEKLN
-243 TGAKAAIEAKGSFRE
+243 TGAKAAIAAEGSFRE
-258 SLSTGWLTAEVLTE
+258 SLKTGWLTSEVLTE

-281 ATEYVAEYTDLS
+281 AKEYVAEYTDLS

-308 KDKDAIDKAS
+308 KDKDAIDKAA

-324 SGKSEEEIKNIL
+324 SGKSEKEIKNIL

-351 FSQLINTLKEALG
+351 FTQLKDTLKEALG
-364 SGWTQTWRLI
+364 SGWTQTWRLM
-374 IGDFEEAKEL
+374 IGDFEDAKEL

-409 ALGSPFAK
+409 ALSSPFAK

-429 ETVTAATKNFDEI
+429 ETVTEATKNFDEI

-492 TDELNKS
+492 TDKLNKS

-518 GFTDQEIKAFRELEA
+518 GFTDQEIKAFRELEE

-540 SIEEIL
+540 SIEEIF

-603 AIGAVHKFS
+603 AIGAMHKFS

-623 NVKRTFAGLFSVL
+623 NVKRTFAGLFSIL
-636 DMVTTLAG
+636 DMVTTLTG

-650 FKILSSVLS
+650 FKILSSILS

-681 IVLNNGIIATSA
+681 VILNNGIITTSA
-693 KVIVSVIQTV
+693 KAIISVVQTV

-717 PVVRQAVEKVVEAFN
+717 PVIQQAIEKITEAFN

-742 GKRIMDCITG
+742 GKRIMDGITG
-752 VLSKFGFESVGTNI
+752 ILSKFGFESVGSNI

-780 VISTMMEIASSIINA
+780 VISTMMEIATSIINT

-808 MQEIGRFAIEGLCN
+808 MQEIGKFAIEGLCN
-822 GLRDGSSKIWAVL
+822 GLKEGSSKIWTVL
-835 SDIGNKILEWASNI
+835 SDIGSKILEWASSI

-864 AITKQLADAVTNFSK
+864 VITKQLADAVTNFSK

-918 ISIGILTACIVAL
+918 ISIGILTACIVAI
-931 AQLPILEAWNAVAI
+931 AQLPIGKALNAVAI
-945 IIVLS
+945 ITVLS
-950 GLLIGLSYA
+950 GLLIGLSFA
-959 VSKMSDASISIGNK
+959 VSKMSDASISIGK
-973 SANIEG
+973 KGANIEG

-990 LIAMAAIVKLIGS
+990 LIALAAIVKLIGS
-1003 MSPEQ
+1003 MSLEQ
-1008 AIQGFVGLT
+1008 AVQGFAGLT
-1017 AIMAELL
+1017 ILMAELL
-1024 IFLKIMSEIGNGTK
+1024 IFLKIMGKVGESKGFENT
-1038 IKKKSIDGL
+1038 DGM
-1047 TTMMIKLAV
+1047 TTMMVKLAV
-1056 ALGIMVIV
+1056 ALGLMAVV
-1064 TKLISTLSA
+1064 VKLISTLSA

-1079 VVFAGAFIAFTTIL
+1079 AAFALAFTSFAVL
-1093 GLVAE
+1093 MGVAARIAGPFAE
-1098 RSNKHVEKFGKMVK
+1098 TFGKMVK
-1112 KTAVAMA
+1112 RLTVSMA
-1119 LMVGVCKLVGL
+1119 LMVGVCKLVDL
-1130 LSAEEM
+1130 LSVEEM
-1136 LQGAIFASAFVV
+1136 LKGAAFVTAFVV
-1148 FVGLLA
+1148 FIGLLA
-1154 KVTKNAGKHTA
+1154 KVTKFAGSNTD
-1165 KLGGLLLSIS
+1165 KLGLMLLSIS

-1205 FLIFIGVLKKVTTI
+1205 FLIFVAALKKVTTI
-1219 SKEEQTAK
+1219 SNTEQTAK
-1227 LIATL
+1227 LTATI

-1271 AGMIRATKG
+1271 AGMIQATKG
-1280 ANEVKGSIIAMAVA
+1280 ASDVKGSIIAMAVA

-1309 PSKLAGAT
+1309 PSRLAGAT
-1317 AALSIL
+1317 AALGIL
-1323 MGMFAYMERSAPLI
+1323 MGMFAYMERSAPLVRGSI
-1337 KSSKS
+1337 S
-1342 TIIIM
+1342 TIITM
-1347 VAVMAMLAGVLLAMS
+1347 VAVVGLLTGVLVAMS
-1362 MLNVQNALQ
+1362 MLNVQNAAQ

-1377 ILMLALG
+1377 ILMFALG

-1414 AAILGIMSYF
+1414 AAILGIMNYF

-1453 GRISG
+1453 RRISG

-1525 GLLAIIVLMGVLMTG
+1525 GLLAIIVLMGALMTG

-1632 ANLIAGIG
+1632 ANLIAGIS
-1640 QFMSFGSNFATLGT
+1640 QFLSFGSNFATLGT
-1654 QLSTFGDGVT
+1654 QLSKFGDGVT

-1712 KFGESCKAFAETVK
+1712 KFGESCKAFAEAVK

-1738 VLVNESA
+1738 VLVNEAA

-1751 AGEAMSKLNKSLPR
+1751 AGEAMSKLNKSIPK
-1765 QGGWIE
+1765 QGG
-1771 DILGSKKLDAFGT
+1771 LLKKLVGKQELGPFGD
-1784 SCLAFG
+1784 SCLEFG
-1790 VCIKA
+1790 KSIKK
-1795 LSSVLTGENG
+1795 LSGVLTGEDGVIN
-1805 TVKINEAAIESL
+1805 VNEAAIESL
-1817 CKAGKGLSKLNK
+1817 CKAGTALSKLNK
-1829 SLPKQDGWVEDI
+1829 SIPKQGGLLKKL
-1841 VGSQKLDDF
+1841 VGKQELGPF
-1850 GISCVAFGESIK
+1850 GDSCVEFGKSIK
-1862 SLSSILTGTNGTVNI
+1862 KLSGVLTGEDGVINVNEAAI
-1877 NESAVESLCKA
+1877 DALCKA
-1888 GNMMNDLYIALPK
+1888 GTSLTKLNEAIPEQGGLKHNII
-1901 TEGWKQTI
+1901 GS
-1909 VGEQDLIS
+1909 QDLEE
-1917 FGNSCKEFANAMRT
+1917 FGKKCKAFANAMRT
-1931 ISSSLSTAD
+1931 LSSSLSTAD
-1940 GKVLINESAVNSLV
+1940 GEILINESAINSLV

-1960 NKLQKALDETGGLA
+1960 NKLQGTLEKTSWITKVLT
-1974 NLFSG
+1974 G
-1979 ESNLADFGEKISG
+1979 ESDLSDFGTKISG
-1992 FASGIADFAKK
+1992 FASGLSDFASK
-2003 TENIDTDSLTTV
+2003 TENIDTGSLTTV
-2015 IEAVNKLTTIADLIN
+2015 IEAVNKLTTIANLIN
-2030 GTNFGNVNNF
+2030 GTNFSNVNNF

-2094 VEGLGQAMKSYA
+2094 VEGLGQAMQSYA
-2106 DAVAGMDTTTVGNSI
+2106 NAVAGMDTTTVGNSI

-2147 AVSNLNGLDLSGVA
+2147 AVTNLNGLDLSGVA

-2191 QLIATGTTV
+2191 QLIATGTVV
-2200 VTALANTMKS
+2200 VTALANTMRS

-2215 HAIGATLMTKFVA
+2215 HAIGATLMSKFVA
-2228 GMRSQNSNISSSATG
+2228 GMRSQNSSIASSATG
-2243 ALNLAASRLRSYYST
+2243 ALNLAASRLRSYYGI

-2291 ASAAARKNL
+2291 ASTAARKNL
-2300 QVASPSKV
+2300 KVASPSKV
-2308 FKKIGGYVPQGFAIG
+2308 FKKIGGYVSQGFAIG
-2323 ISKYG
+2323 ISNYA
-2328 SMVQKSVGK
+2328 SMVQRSVGK
-2337 MTNAAVDTSH
+2337 MTNTAVDTSN

-2378 GIRALNTMLNT
+2378 GIHALNAMLNT

-2405 SMSTRNQNGSNGEV
+2405 NMNTRNQNGSNSDV

-2428 DLSNME
+2428 DLGNME
-2434 RNSYTINGV
+2434 RNSYTINGI

-2452 GAVAQIV
+2452 GAITQIV

>member
-351 FSQLINTLKEALG
+351 FSQLIDTLKEALG

-681 IVLNNGIIATSA
+681 IVLNNGIIATST

-717 PVVRQAVEKVVEAFN
+717 PVVQQAVEKVVEAFN

-742 GKRIMDCITG
+742 GKRIMDGITG

-849 DWSKVFAFG
+849 DWSKVFAFS

-931 AQLPILEAWNAVAI
+931 AQLPILEAWNAVLI
-945 IIVLS
+945 ITVLS

-1003 MSPEQ
+1003 MSPKQ

-1017 AIMAELL
+1017 VLMAELL
-1024 IFLKIMSEIGNGTK
+1024 VFLKIMSEIGNGTK

-1073 EQMLQG
+1073 EQMIQG

-1112 KTAVAMA
+1112 KIAVAMA

-1280 ANEVKGSIIAMAVA
+1280 ASDVKGSIIAMAVA

-1347 VAVMAMLAGVLLAMS
+1347 VAVMVMLAGVLLAMS

-1540 IGYLSSNVPSLEKFL
+1540 IGYLSSNIPSLETFL

-1712 KFGESCKAFAETVK
+1712 KFGESCKAFAEAVK

-1817 CKAGKGLSKLNK
+1817 CKAG
-1829 SLPKQDGWVEDI
+1829 
-1841 VGSQKLDDF
+1841 
-1850 GISCVAFGESIK
+1850 
-1862 SLSSILTGTNGTVNI
+1862 
-1877 NESAVESLCKA
+1877 
-1888 GNMMNDLYIALPK
+1888 
-1901 TEGWKQTI
+1901 
-1909 VGEQDLIS
+1909 
-1917 FGNSCKEFANAMRT
+1917 
-1931 ISSSLSTAD
+1931 
-1940 GKVLINESAVNSLV
+1940 
-1954 NAGDML
+1954 DML

-2003 TENIDTDSLTTV
+2003 TENVDTDSLTTV